1 MAGKPPP
8 KEIPFGEIDNDSS
21 ANFAKF
27 ARQLLYDR
35 SGGYSNNQYYSP
47 YAPDA
52 TKEPVNSLVEYE
64 SPLPED
70 AHKKYGKTKFE
81 TARKDVTTL
90 FLIDSKNRDKLAFP
104 QPTNFTL
111 KPPRV
116 YKNVVSIQVTQ
127 IKLLSSF
134 FYFRVAKGNTFL
146 PLIERGRESI
156 NKFLGFPLTESV
168 EIAEG
173 SYNISDLLSNLQI
186 QMNFTP
192 LFYDYPTGF
201 SGFVNAFTTNGD
213 FSVNFNQPG
222 DTYYDALN
230 NKYITNPTM
239 DQITSYYWGSRY
251 ASLTQYTISQ
261 VKVAYYYPVL
271 YELILDPTDTA
282 VYPYLDLD
290 VPGNLLSEGDTVYTH
305 IVFNSSGLNDPIIL
319 FLVNKNINLLD
330 TYRTSHTFRFSLINQ
345 YRLSYDTNSLRV
357 NILAVS
363 LNTSLVNLINNTNA
377 RNLTTAIQNAGLNLQ
392 QFSNT
397 SNTLNQAKVIFS
409 DMYNFI
415 QNQLTTYFA
424 VGYATYAQEYF
435 LNTGNI
441 LFIQN
446 GLTASGVRTGYTT
459 EYLTSGTVPIT
470 STVVQYSNSP
480 GYWPRFLSTNS
491 INTSGYRYSG
501 GISSEGL
508 NPSTAMIPYSVGL
521 SNFQFGLQT
530 IDSSNYF
537 IQTSRSS
544 RSVDCLINIEP
555 AKYTV
560 FKFRSQTRQ
569 TLEVETLPLPYY
581 YRFSGYNATGSYLGV
596 LDPDN
601 SNVPQKYFSTPYN
614 FLYVSTN
621 FLMDSSNYIYND
633 LSVVPSRPF
642 NTALFSSIQNPLNV
656 QSNYTQ
662 FQFTAPWP
670 PGIVSTGLYV
680 YNTKLAFV
688 SMVADS
694 PTVST
699 NFTTAATGFVYH
711 DRGAF
716 MADLATPYRR
726 KENPLHYVVSTS
738 VTTSESAL
746 TINISTFSGQTY
758 YTIMRSD
765 GLSFGNMQFKPV
777 VYTDTNYKQINT
789 DYVNF
794 SPFGD
799 PGSASNLANLPFVE
813 NYNTDYLRL
822 PSLSSLQG
830 IDPSNPIYAKNTS
843 VQNKPIGY
851 DISGVSND
859 ATDYRGYIE
868 NYPGFIPNSI
878 LRIDPLNTYT
888 FQSITPF
895 NSNDGGYFGPGTEN
909 SILEPVTNTVYNYK
923 GTSTAQIKIVHWYD
937 DYYIPTQDEDAF
949 TTSNTIRR
957 SPYVCS
963 IQEFVRGYPLNASNV
978 IQFGRGINAIGF
990 LPTDGVYQVSSF
1002 TFKSAIYPLGEI
1014 STTVEDPNTLIKH
1027 IGIFSGQSLA
1037 GKAVQISSA
1046 LTVLSFIDSQ
1056 VYGPS
1061 TIVNTPGFGVEL
1073 GTWYRYGYD
1082 PTFASDGGGSIVGYN
1097 QGSNEL
1103 LSYDSMYYAVPFNEY
1118 GQNITY
1124 VNLTGSLVPYPLSQT
1139 VSTSSNYFGATVKNL
1154 IGTVPQQMYIMPST
1168 IANADSNYGPQGLIP
1183 YTQSQYEQSQP
1194 ITTNSFGFRVFQ
1206 PIVLNQYALFPF
1218 RTTFSNSVGNIPTA
1232 NVGLTTFV
1240 SEYLDKMY
1248 LTNSLSNATN
1258 ISNAPLSFQGALY
1271 ASTISTSLALR
1282 GGTVSSMH
1290 YLINTASTSGNYPYS
1305 GLSNFNSTFLFQP
1318 MSGTN
1323 STITSTKLE
1332 LDIRGNPL
1340 TIWMWGGGG
1349 GTWTGGITAPQ
1360 PQAGGAGAYAKIQVN
1375 VQTLYREYGVSTLY
1389 FVVGKGGNR
1398 ANVTFNS
1405 TIGQI
1410 QNYEQMRYGGG
1421 GTSILESS
1429 NGSPVTNNIT
1439 LQGGGFTGVFLDSNI
1454 ATATPLLIVGGG
1466 GAGGGYELGGPGGFG
1481 VDPVVLPVEELRLSK
1496 VELTTFLFPKEPVV
1510 NIYDWNSRFSKRPYF
1525 INNGQDQAFNYGTN
1539 PITVTQSQALA
1550 TSYMYDGIPGT
1561 MKYSFFPYL
1570 GQTIY
1575 TGLNAPFVRIN
1586 APGSP
1591 SSDVPTQIWQFNVQ
1605 FSSNVS
1611 SISKLRVFS
1620 VYPWSANYLH
1630 PMGFVVYNSK
1640 DRSQLLYSNTTTWD
1654 YTGATGT
1661 TLLYNRFYAADP
1673 SQPQVVY
1680 DLPITDII
1688 RNTPNVTSGWVT
1700 CGVNIDQFDTLQYS
1714 LDGSNWTPIRSQTGP
1729 GTPLLST
1736 TSVVYS
1742 GIPTNSPHWYACGL
1756 STIIRSSNGVDWSSS
1771 NITVGT
1777 PSAFTGSL
1785 NSLVVGS
1792 NYMLAAGSNS
1802 ILGNVSTILRTTNG
1816 TSWSYTNGAFPTN
1829 TTRLRYTTPLVWA
1842 MNSNVNPSLKWS
1854 LGGQSWS
1861 NVTASG
1867 LTTGAQDIAYNS
1879 ELLTYVVAMGTGD
1892 APLNTPLIY
1901 GIAASSNVLPIIW
1914 QGVSLDNLSGFN
1926 CRTVCYGNGIF
1937 VAGGITTDSS
1947 SSPVKWSSDG
1957 INWSNTDVIPQT
1969 NTVRYLA
1976 TVYGQS
1982 ADSIHTAGTTLF
1994 NAPSFSWPGN
2004 YDIIINQ
2011 ITFNS
2016 NSGTFVSSGRGTTNK
2031 FWPGIAAN
2039 AQLSI
2044 FTSQNGINWTM
2055 TYDGGYIS
2063 NRDGNSIPNAASFG
2077 ADYGPLTI
2085 VPNLS
2090 SIYVEI
2096 WRNDIGEPIII
2107 GDIEVYKPTIP
2118 LSAQNS
2124 SNTISSIYDSN
2135 LNTYWW
2141 PNEQQV
2147 SSFGI
2152 IDYSMV
2158 LNFST
2163 VQPLVSKLKFYMPL
2177 DSQRQFTALKLYSE
2191 SGGNPIYNNPTI
2203 TALDYDFDPINNLKY
2218 FEAIMIPA
2226 ASNISTLYLNIIK
2239 TTTSSIQ
2246 INEVLAVNDPNKPIV
2261 TYIPNLIT
2269 FAAATEGS
2277 TTTNP
2282 AYPITNMVDGKLETF
2297 WQASGRPNPGSP
2309 ITCTYEFNFT
2319 FNNPVPRINFIQ
2331 LYTGGF
2337 QQGFS
2342 ANGIS
2347 GIVVY
2352 ANSTKQSVLY
2362 SNVLTTQYTSLG
2374 VNQNGYM
2381 FLGFNII
2388 PYENLSNI
2396 YIEFINNTVN
2406 GGVPLQINEIN
2417 FTNIGLVTD
2426 TSTGYTGGT
2435 IASMQRDTVA
2445 AYLFDGGG
2453 GSNGIG
2459 GLGGTY
2465 VPNGINVPTVT
2476 ARNGL
2481 DGLYLKGGSPAS
2493 AGEPTGTSNF
2503 STVKFGAGG
2512 GGGGYYGGGGG
2523 AIASYNRSG
2532 LGIYEGGAGGGGA
2545 GYFLSSPTLVTLL
2558 DYGVATRG
2566 NILTNT
2572 PSNYIPPNLS
2582 LQTALANSNIMRPA
2596 SNAGGYGV
2604 GGLQTT
2610 DNGQGGHGVVLINF
2624 DQIAIVN
2631 PSGKSNA
2638 TPKFVDG
2645 DKLGLFDAPITYSND
2660 NRTLPFSAYKDPI
2673 QYSAFSNYN
2682 WVWFR
2687 SFLLLTGTSLNP
2699 ATMAANSL
2707 TPRKPTTDFVN
2718 MPSVVYFAIQDQFT
2732 NVISYFNGNRGLFN
2746 TIIAGIQIAFEL
2758 HNNFLTNTVY
2768 TDPKYIEFTELYCLL
2783 DYLRQPANLT
2793 NPHVDS
2799 ITSPLSR
2806 VFGGLPRFGYWANP
2820 FLTNVSYIGFDT
2832 GPSLA
2837 PPQTL
2842 SSIAQSSDIVQAFYG
2857 LVLEQSLSSGK
2868 YVVKDLMAYKPS
2880 EQDVSTYGSN
2890 WLKAT
2895 QFTESYLVRAFDAL
2909 YLNSNLSVQ
2918 PYTMGSAIEGIL
2930 PVFNYSVYTSPMTR
2944 SDGTIVNAPIQIIND
2959 FQGQITYLYTYQ
2971 NSNAADYSTIHMS
2984 KILMTSTTIQ
2994 VNQTNI
3000 TSLSNAAS
3008 NIIGTLSYE
3017 NFNNLN
3023 PSTSVQAVTQF
3034 GFNFASNYPL
3044 NPIINFTTGT
3054 SNYYNKYSI
3063 NSQIASSNVGR
3074 AVSDVFGNLYVSDRL
3089 GGSKLYQNVCTIQV
3103 FQQQFSNSP
3112 LKFASP
3118 SYYLSQYNTSEDA
3131 IRSLRETFNTNLA
3144 AAQIEVNSAQNNVNS
3159 AQITLTQAQT
3169 TLTSTSN
3176 ALNAAIATLNLNSG
3190 TYNTL
3195 VAKQNI
3201 EDLLEAIINEAQYNL
3216 SIASLQLAEAEEVVG
3231 NYQADITSAQAGLQE
3246 AIDYGSGQE
3255 TIDFYQELLTQ
3266 AQDNLSDATTARNDL
3281 QADVNRYTNTINTN
3295 EPAYNAAVLET
3306 AAAQAAFDNDTGYQN
3321 ALTAK
3326 DDAQTAYDNALSA
3339 ASSAQG
3345 IYDGFN
3351 STLSTKIA
3359 IRNNVLGTLSGV
3371 EAAVRAIQGP
3381 YYDFFVSKYKN
3392 IWHLQGTQ
3400 NLSTVYGVRLDSP
3413 YDFSIVTNFANQ
3425 IFYPTHKIT
3434 LRQTALGINPIT
3446 NTTDLATYPSYSK
3459 TQMFFYRNFSTL
3471 KRDIDGQFGLEK
3483 SSNFAYS
3490 DTKFSGYF
3498 FNSFIDNINMP
3509 ESTNFNNA
3517 NADTFNY
3524 LAIRAYSPSETFKT
3538 LVRFYLPGRYD
3549 FGYISVKDLSNEVL
3563 TLQGN
3568 SNVNAEYLTVLGLFT
3583 STFATTRTYGGTG
3596 LPGYSGSNITTTGFG
3611 SFLQK
3616 YKGISDIINS
3626 NAPTITSILS
3636 KVLEGQSNLITGDL
3650 QNILPAYVAARERV
3664 TDPLEFKLPFSTIA
3678 QASNRTIE
3686 EYSIG
3691 YNLGFAQ
3698 ADTPFNTIQRAG
3710 SFFKILDDYIYMKMN
3725 DEYNMNRLDISRQED
3740 FSVSHDTQAESR
3752 LYNCKLML
3760 NNFGTY
3766 ATTLVQNPV
3775 MFNPPI
3781 GKLDKLSFSWYDVT
3795 GAIINNSECEWSGA
3809 IQVVESVDL
3818 ATNDSTIPKM

>member
-1 MAGKPPP
+1 
-8 KEIPFGEIDNDSS
+8 
-21 ANFAKF
+21 
-27 ARQLLYDR
+27 
-35 SGGYSNNQYYSP
+35 
-47 YAPDA
+47 
-52 TKEPVNSLVEYE
+52 
-64 SPLPED
+64 
-70 AHKKYGKTKFE
+70 
-81 TARKDVTTL
+81 
-90 FLIDSKNRDKLAFP
+90 
-104 QPTNFTL
+104 
-111 KPPRV
+111 
-116 YKNVVSIQVTQ
+116 
-127 IKLLSSF
+127 
-134 FYFRVAKGNTFL
+134 
-146 PLIERGRESI
+146 
-156 NKFLGFPLTESV
+156 
-168 EIAEG
+168 
-173 SYNISDLLSNLQI
+173 
-186 QMNFTP
+186 
-192 LFYDYPTGF
+192 
-201 SGFVNAFTTNGD
+201 
-213 FSVNFNQPG
+213 
-222 DTYYDALN
+222 
-230 NKYITNPTM
+230 
-239 DQITSYYWGSRY
+239 
-251 ASLTQYTISQ
+251 
-261 VKVAYYYPVL
+261 
-271 YELILDPTDTA
+271 
-282 VYPYLDLD
+282 
-290 VPGNLLSEGDTVYTH
+290 
-305 IVFNSSGLNDPIIL
+305 
-319 FLVNKNINLLD
+319 
-330 TYRTSHTFRFSLINQ
+330 
-345 YRLSYDTNSLRV
+345 
-357 NILAVS
+357 
-363 LNTSLVNLINNTNA
+363 
-377 RNLTTAIQNAGLNLQ
+377 
-392 QFSNT
+392 
-397 SNTLNQAKVIFS
+397 
-409 DMYNFI
+409 
-415 QNQLTTYFA
+415 
-424 VGYATYAQEYF
+424 
-435 LNTGNI
+435 
-441 LFIQN
+441 
-446 GLTASGVRTGYTT
+446 
-459 EYLTSGTVPIT
+459 
-470 STVVQYSNSP
+470 
-480 GYWPRFLSTNS
+480 
-491 INTSGYRYSG
+491 
-501 GISSEGL
+501 
-508 NPSTAMIPYSVGL
+508 
-521 SNFQFGLQT
+521 
-530 IDSSNYF
+530 
-537 IQTSRSS
+537 
-544 RSVDCLINIEP
+544 
-555 AKYTV
+555 
-560 FKFRSQTRQ
+560 
-569 TLEVETLPLPYY
+569 
-581 YRFSGYNATGSYLGV
+581 
-596 LDPDN
+596 
-601 SNVPQKYFSTPYN
+601 
-614 FLYVSTN
+614 
-621 FLMDSSNYIYND
+621 
-633 LSVVPSRPF
+633 
-642 NTALFSSIQNPLNV
+642 
-656 QSNYTQ
+656 
-662 FQFTAPWP
+662 
-670 PGIVSTGLYV
+670 
-680 YNTKLAFV
+680 
-688 SMVADS
+688 MVADS
-694 PTVST
+694 PTLST
-699 NFTTAATGFVYH
+699 NFTTAATGFIYH

-738 VTTSESAL
+738 VTTNESAL

-758 YTIMRSD
+758 YTIMRTD

-799 PGSASNLANLPFVE
+799 PGAASNLANLPFVE

-822 PSLSSLQG
+822 PSLSSLRG

-851 DISGVSND
+851 DISGISND

-868 NYPGFIPNSI
+868 NYPGFVPNSI

-909 SILEPVTNTVYNYK
+909 SILEPITNTVYNYK

-1046 LTVLSFIDSQ
+1046 LTVLSFIDSE

-1061 TIVNTPGFGVEL
+1061 TIANTPGFGVEL
-1073 GTWYRYGYD
+1073 GTWYRYGYN

-1154 IGTVPQQMYIMPST
+1154 IGTAPQQMYIMPST

-1194 ITTNSFGFRVFQ
+1194 IMTNSFGFRVFQ
-1206 PIVLNQYALFPF
+1206 PIVLNQYAMFPF
-1218 RTTFSNSVGNIPTA
+1218 RTTFSNSLGNIATA

-1240 SEYLDKMY
+1240 SEYSDKMY

-1290 YLINTASTSGNYPYS
+1290 YLFKTASTSGNYPYS

-1323 STITSTKLE
+1323 STITTTKLE
-1332 LDIRGNPL
+1332 LDIRGNPA

-1360 PQAGGAGAYAKIQVN
+1360 PQAGGAGAYAKIQLN

-1398 ANVTFNS
+1398 ANFTFNS
-1405 TIGQI
+1405 NTGQI

-1429 NGSPVTNNIT
+1429 NGSPATNNIT
-1439 LQGGGFTGVFLDSNI
+1439 LQGGGFTGIFLDSNV

-1481 VDPVVLPVEELRLSK
+1481 IEPVVLPVEELRLSK

-1510 NIYDWNSRFSKRPYF
+1510 NIYDWNSRFSVRPD
-1525 INNGQDQAFNYGTN
+1525 GQDIAFDFRTN
-1539 PITVTQSQALA
+1539 PRTATVNQALA
-1550 TSYMYDGIPGT
+1550 TSYMYDEIPAT
-1561 MKYSFFPYL
+1561 MKHSKFPYL
-1570 GQTIY
+1570 GNTFFTGLDAPFTVLQTI
-1575 TGLNAPFVRIN
+1575 
-1586 APGSP
+1586 PGSP
-1591 SSDVPTQIWQFNVQ
+1591 SFNVPASVWQFNVQ

-1611 SISKLRVFS
+1611 SISKLRIFS
-1620 VYPWSANYLH
+1620 VFVWGANVFH
-1630 PMGFVVYNSK
+1630 PMGFVVYNNK
-1640 DRSQLLYSNTTTWD
+1640 DRSQVLYSNTTTWD

-1661 TLLYNRFYAADP
+1661 TLLFNGFNASDP
-1673 SQPQVVY
+1673 GQPQVVY
-1680 DLPITDII
+1680 DLPITETI
-1688 RNTPNVTSGWVT
+1688 RNTPNVTTGWVT

-1714 LDGSNWTPIRSQTGP
+1714 FDGSNWAPIRSQTGP
-1729 GTPLLST
+1729 GTPLLLT

-1742 GIPTNSPHWYACGL
+1742 GIPANSPHWYACGL

-1777 PSAFTGSL
+1777 PTAFTGSL

-1802 ILGNVSTILRTTNG
+1802 IINSVSTILRTTDG
-1816 TSWSYTNGAFPTN
+1816 TSWSYTNGAFSTN
-1829 TTRLRYTTPLVWA
+1829 TTRLRYTTPIVWA

-1861 NVTASG
+1861 NVTTSG

-1879 ELLTYVVAMGTGD
+1879 ELFTYVVAMGTG
-1892 APLNTPLIY
+1892 ATPLNTPMVY
-1901 GIAASSNVLPIIW
+1901 GIAASSNVLPTTW
-1914 QGVSLDNLSGFN
+1914 QAVSLNNLSGFD

-1937 VAGGITTDSS
+1937 VAGGITTDSNA
-1947 SSPVKWSSDG
+1947 SPVKCSSDG

-1976 TVYGQS
+1976 TVGYGPQWTPD
-1982 ADSIHTAGTTLF
+1982 AIHKAGTTKF
-1994 NAPSFSWPGN
+1994 DGPNIYWAGD

-2016 NSGTFVSSGRGTTNK
+2016 NSGTFVSSGRGTSNK
-2031 FWPGIAAN
+2031 FWGGIAAN

-2055 TYDGGYIS
+2055 TYDGGYINS
-2063 NRDGNSIPNAASFG
+2063 RNGNGTPFAASFG

-2096 WRNDIGEPIII
+2096 WRMDNPDPVFI
-2107 GDIEVYKPTIP
+2107 GDIEVYKPALP
-2118 LSAQNS
+2118 LDAQNS

-2147 SSFGI
+2147 STFSI

-2163 VQPLVSKLKFYMPL
+2163 VQPLVSKLKFYTPL
-2177 DSQRQFTALKLYSE
+2177 DTKRQFTALKFSTE
-2191 SGGNPIYNNPTI
+2191 SGANPIYNNPTI
-2203 TALDYDFDPINNLKY
+2203 TSVDYDYDPKYNLNY
-2218 FEAIMIPA
+2218 FEAILIPA
-2226 ASNISTLYLNIIK
+2226 ASNISTLYLDIIK

-2261 TYIPNLIT
+2261 TYIPSLIT
-2269 FAAATEGS
+2269 FAAATNGS

-2282 AYPITNMVDGKLETF
+2282 AYPITNMVDGNLQTY
-2297 WQASGRPNPGSP
+2297 WSPTPRPNPGAP
-2309 ITCTYEFNFT
+2309 IRCTYELNYT
-2319 FNNPVPRINFIQ
+2319 FSNPVPRINFIQ
-2331 LYTGGF
+2331 LYTGVF
-2337 QQGFS
+2337 SQGFS

-2352 ANSTKQSVLY
+2352 ANSSKQSVLY
-2362 SNVLTTQYTSLG
+2362 SNVQTTLYTSLG
-2374 VNQNGYM
+2374 VNQKGYM
-2381 FLGFNII
+2381 YVGFNII
-2388 PYENLSNI
+2388 PYENVSNI

-2406 GGVPLQINEIN
+2406 SGVPLQINEIN
-2417 FTNIGLVTD
+2417 FTNIGIVTD
-2426 TSTGYTGGT
+2426 TSAGYTGGT
-2435 IASMQRDTVA
+2435 VTTMQRDTVA

-2465 VPNGINVPTVT
+2465 IPDASNIPSVT

-2493 AGEPTGTSNF
+2493 AGETGATSY
-2503 STVKFGAGG
+2503 TGVRFGAGG

-2523 AIASYNRSG
+2523 AIASYNLSG
-2532 LGIYEGGAGGGGA
+2532 QSVFEGGAGGGGA

-2558 DYGVATRG
+2558 DYGVANRG

-2572 PSNYIPPNLS
+2572 PSNYIPPSLS
-2582 LQTALANSNIMRPA
+2582 LQTALTNSNIMTAA
-2596 SNAGGYGV
+2596 SNTGGYGV
-2604 GGLQTT
+2604 GGLQGT
-2610 DNGQGGHGVVLINF
+2610 DSGEGGHGVVLVNF

-2660 NRTLPFSAYKDPI
+2660 VRTLPFSAYKDPI

-2687 SFLLLTGTSLNP
+2687 SYLLLTGTSLNP
-2699 ATMAANSL
+2699 TTMQASSQVAK
-2707 TPRKPTTDFVN
+2707 KPTTDFVN

-2732 NVISYFNGNRGLFN
+2732 NVISYFGGNTSLAN

-2758 HNNFLTNTVY
+2758 HNNFLTNTAY
-2768 TDPKYIEFTELYCLL
+2768 TDSKYIEFTELYCLL

-2842 SSIAQSSDIVQAFYG
+2842 SSITRSTDIVEAFYG
-2857 LVLEQSLSSGK
+2857 LVLEQSLSTGK
-2868 YVVKDLMAYKPS
+2868 YVVKDLMAYKPTQADAS
-2880 EQDVSTYGSN
+2880 NYGSN

-2895 QFTESYLVRAFDAL
+2895 QFPESYFVREFEAL

-2918 PYTMGSAIEGIL
+2918 PYTMGSAIEGKTDL
-2930 PVFNYSVYTSPMTR
+2930 FNYKVFTSPV
-2944 SDGTIVNAPIQIIND
+2944 TINGATVNAPIQMIND
-2959 FQGQITYLYTYQ
+2959 FQGQLVYLYTYQ
-2971 NSNAADYSTIHMS
+2971 NSNIANISTIHMT
-2984 KILMTSTTIQ
+2984 KISMTSTMVQ

-3008 NIIGTLSYE
+3008 NIIGTVTYE
-3017 NFNNLN
+3017 NFNATN
-3023 PSTSVQAVTQF
+3023 PSTSVMAVTQF
-3034 GFNFASNYPL
+3034 GFNLSSSNPFNPVL
-3044 NPIINFTTGT
+3044 NYTVGSN
-3054 SNYYNKYSI
+3054 NYYNNYSP
-3063 NSQIASSNVGR
+3063 NSPLKASNVGKTLT
-3074 AVSDVFGNLYVSDRL
+3074 DVYGYLYAADRL
-3089 GGSKLYQNVCTIQV
+3089 GGSGMYENICTIQI
-3103 FQQQFSNSP
+3103 FQQPFSNSP

-3118 SYYLSQYNTSEDA
+3118 SHILSQYNSG
-3131 IRSLRETFNTNLA
+3131 I
-3144 AAQIEVNSAQNNVNS
+3144 QNP
-3159 AQITLTQAQT
+3159 
-3169 TLTSTSN
+3169 
-3176 ALNAAIATLNLNSG
+3176 
-3190 TYNTL
+3190 
-3195 VAKQNI
+3195 
-3201 EDLLEAIINEAQYNL
+3201 
-3216 SIASLQLAEAEEVVG
+3216 
-3231 NYQADITSAQAGLQE
+3231 
-3246 AIDYGSGQE
+3246 
-3255 TIDFYQELLTQ
+3255 F
-3266 AQDNLSDATTARNDL
+3266 
-3281 QADVNRYTNTINTN
+3281 
-3295 EPAYNAAVLET
+3295 
-3306 AAAQAAFDNDTGYQN
+3306 
-3321 ALTAK
+3321 
-3326 DDAQTAYDNALSA
+3326 
-3339 ASSAQG
+3339 
-3345 IYDGFN
+3345 
-3351 STLSTKIA
+3351 
-3359 IRNNVLGTLSGV
+3359 
-3371 EAAVRAIQGP
+3371 
-3381 YYDFFVSKYKN
+3381 YDFFVSRYTN
-3392 IWHLQGTQ
+3392 MWHLQGTQ
-3400 NLSTVYGVRLDSP
+3400 NLSTIYGVRLTSP

-3446 NTTDLATYPSYSK
+3446 NTTDLATYPSYSR

-3517 NADTFNY
+3517 NADSFNY

-3549 FGYISVKDLSNEVL
+3549 FGYISIKDLSNEVL

-3568 SNVNAEYLTVLGLFT
+3568 SNVNAEYLTVLGIFT

-3650 QNILPAYVAARERV
+3650 RNILPAYVAARERV

-3809 IQVVESVDL
+3809 IQVVESMDL

>member
-1 MAGKPPP
+1 MAGKTPP

-81 TARKDVTTL
+81 TARKEVTTL
-90 FLIDSKNRDKLAFP
+90 FLIDSKNRDKTAFP
-104 QPTNFTL
+104 QPTSFTL

-156 NKFLGFPLTESV
+156 NSFLGFPLTESID
-168 EIAEG
+168 IAEG

-192 LFYDYPTGF
+192 LFYDYPSGF

-377 RNLTTAIQNAGLNLQ
+377 RNLTTAIQNAGLNLV

-435 LNTGNI
+435 LNMDNI

-470 STVVQYSNSP
+470 STLVQYSNSP

-501 GISSEGL
+501 GISSDGL
-508 NPSTAMIPYSVGL
+508 NPSTSMIPYSVGL

-581 YRFSGYNATGSYLGV
+581 YRFSGYNVAGSYLGV

-642 NTALFSSIQNPLNV
+642 DTALFSSIQNPLNV

-711 DRGAF
+711 DRGGF

-799 PGSASNLANLPFVE
+799 PSAASNLANLPFVE

-868 NYPGFIPNSI
+868 NYPGFVPNSI

-909 SILEPVTNTVYNYK
+909 SILEPITNTVYNYK
-923 GTSTAQIKIVHWYD
+923 GASTAQIKIVHWYD

-1002 TFKSAIYPLGEI
+1002 TFKSAIYPIGEI
-1014 STTVEDPNTLIKH
+1014 STTVEDPNTLIKY

-1046 LTVLSFIDSQ
+1046 LTVLSFIDSE

-1082 PTFASDGGGSIVGYN
+1082 PRFASDDTGSIVGYN

-1103 LSYDSMYYAVPFNEY
+1103 LSYDSMYYAVPFNEF

-1139 VSTSSNYFGATVKNL
+1139 VSTSSNYFGATVKSL
-1154 IGTVPQQMYIMPST
+1154 LGTVPQQMYIMPST

-1194 ITTNSFGFRVFQ
+1194 IMTNSFGFRVFQ
-1206 PIVLNQYALFPF
+1206 PLVLNQYAMFPF
-1218 RTTFSNSVGNIPTA
+1218 RTTFSNSVGNISTGY
-1232 NVGLTTFV
+1232 VGLTSFV
-1240 SEYLDKMY
+1240 SEYSDKMY
-1248 LTNSLSNATN
+1248 LTNSLSNAAN

-1290 YLINTASTSGNYPYS
+1290 YLFNTASTSGNYPYS

-1318 MSGTN
+1318 MTGNN
-1323 STITSTKLE
+1323 STITTTKLE
-1332 LDIRGNPL
+1332 LDIRGNPA

-1349 GTWTGGITAPQ
+1349 GTWTGGISATE
-1360 PQAGGAGAYAKIQVN
+1360 PQAGGAGAYAKIQLN

-1398 ANVTFNS
+1398 ANFTFVS

-1439 LQGGGFTGVFLDSNI
+1439 LQGGGFTGIFLDSNV

-1466 GAGGGYELGGPGGFG
+1466 GAGGGYEMGGPGGFG
-1481 VDPVVLPVEELRLSK
+1481 IVPIPFPVEEIRFSDVK
-1496 VELTTFLFPKEPVV
+1496 LTTFLYPKAQIVS
-1510 NIYDWNSRFSKRPYF
+1510 IFDWGTRFTTRTV
-1525 INNGQDQAFNYGTN
+1525 QDQALDYRVSPYPLITN
-1539 PITVTQSQALA
+1539 NPTLGN
-1550 TSYMYDGIPGT
+1550 SYMYDGIPGT
-1561 MKYSFFPYL
+1561 FNCVYNPFQWSQAFTLLNGKTLLFNNAGNSLKFPA
-1570 GQTIY
+1570 
-1575 TGLNAPFVRIN
+1575 N
-1586 APGSP
+1586 
-1591 SSDVPTQIWQFNVQ
+1591 IWQYNVQ
-1605 FSSNVS
+1605 LSSNIS
-1611 SISKLRVFS
+1611 SISKVRITSYTPNDFS
-1620 VYPWSANYLH
+1620 SGIPL
-1630 PMGFVVYNSK
+1630 GFVIYSSK
-1640 DRSQLLYSNTTTWD
+1640 DRNQLLYSNVTKWD
-1654 YTGATGT
+1654 ATGATQV
-1661 TLLYNRFYAADP
+1661 TLLNNSFNAGNP
-1673 SQPQVVY
+1673 SELQIAY

-1688 RNTPNVTSGWVT
+1688 GNTPNVTNGWVA
-1700 CGVNIDQFDTLQYS
+1700 CGINIDQFDTLQYS
-1714 LDGSNWTPIRSQTGP
+1714 LDRSNWVPIRSQTGP

-1742 GIPTNSPHWYACGL
+1742 GIPANSPHWYACGL

-1777 PSAFTGSL
+1777 PTAFTGLL
-1785 NSLVVGS
+1785 NSLVVAS

-1802 ILGNVSTILRTTNG
+1802 IVDNVSTILRTTNG
-1816 TSWSYTNGAFPTN
+1816 TSWSYTTGAFPTN
-1829 TTRLRYTTPLVWA
+1829 TMRLRHTTPIVWA
-1842 MNSNVNPSLKWS
+1842 MNSNANPSLKWS

-1861 NVTASG
+1861 NASVSGGG
-1867 LTTGAQDIAYNS
+1867 LTTGAQDIAFNS
-1879 ELLTYVVAMGTGD
+1879 DIFTYVVAMGTG
-1892 APLNTPLIY
+1892 AVPLNTPIIY
-1901 GIAASSNVLPIIW
+1901 GIAASSNVLPDTW
-1914 QGVSLDNLSGFN
+1914 QAVSLDNLSAFD

-1937 VAGGITTDSS
+1937 VAGGITTDSN
-1947 SSPVKWSSDG
+1947 SSPVKWSYDG

-1969 NTVRYLA
+1969 DTLNTMAAL
-1976 TVYGQS
+1976 YGVTPNS
-1982 ADSIHTAGTTLF
+1982 MHRAGTTLF
-1994 NAPSFSWPGN
+1994 TGTNVFWPGN

-2016 NSGTFVSSGRGTTNK
+2016 NSGTFVSSGRGTSWR
-2031 FWPGIAAN
+2031 FDPGVSAN
-2039 AQLSI
+2039 SQLSI
-2044 FTSQNGINWTM
+2044 FTSQNGINWAM
-2055 TYDGGYIS
+2055 TFDGGYTNNRNGNGTS
-2063 NRDGNSIPNAASFG
+2063 NITNTPYAASLG
-2077 ADYGPLTI
+2077 ADFGPLTI

-2090 SIYVEI
+2090 TIYLEI
-2096 WRNDIGEPIII
+2096 WKNAFAGTGTFISE
-2107 GDIEVYKPTIP
+2107 IEVYNAAIP
-2118 LSAQNS
+2118 LNAQTT

-2135 LNTYWW
+2135 LNTLWR

-2152 IDYSMV
+2152 TDYSMV

-2163 VQPLVSKLKFYMPL
+2163 IQPLVSKLRFYTPL
-2177 DSQRQFTALKLYSE
+2177 NQQTQFTSMTLFYDPNN
-2191 SGGNPIYNNPTI
+2191 NPIYNNPRI
-2203 TALDYDFDPINNLKY
+2203 TAPDYNFDPKYNLSY
-2218 FEAIMIPA
+2218 FDAIIIPA
-2226 ASNISTLYLNIIK
+2226 ASNISTLYLNLVK

-2246 INEVLAVNDPNKPIV
+2246 VNEVIAMNDPNEPIIKY
-2261 TYIPNLIT
+2261 TPNLVT
-2269 FAAATEGS
+2269 FVAATGGDTGS
-2277 TTTNP
+2277 APGFPLTN
-2282 AYPITNMVDGKLETF
+2282 IVDGILETYWSATPRF
-2297 WQASGRPNPGSP
+2297 AGS
-2309 ITCTYEFNFT
+2309 CTYDINFSFST
-2319 FNNPVPRINFIQ
+2319 PAERINYMQIYVGPFAVGYSK
-2331 LYTGGF
+2331 L
-2337 QQGFS
+2337 
-2342 ANGIS
+2342 GIS
-2347 GIVVY
+2347 GIIVY
-2352 ANSTKQSVLY
+2352 SDSSKEDVLY
-2362 SNVLTTQYTSLG
+2362 SNVLTTTGKSLG
-2374 VNQNGYM
+2374 ENQNGYM

-2388 PYENLSNI
+2388 PYENVSNI
-2396 YIEFINNTVN
+2396 YIQFINNTVTFS
-2406 GGVPLQINEIN
+2406 GGRGFPLQINEVL
-2417 FTNIGLVTD
+2417 FFNIGRITD
-2426 TSTGYTGGT
+2426 TPAGYTGGT

-2465 VPNGINVPTVT
+2465 IPNGLNTPTVT

-2493 AGEPTGTSNF
+2493 AGEPTGTNHF
-2503 STVKFGAGG
+2503 STVRFGAGG

-2532 LGIYEGGAGGGGA
+2532 LGLFEGGAGGGGA

-2572 PSNYIPPNLS
+2572 PSNYIPPSLS
-2582 LQTALANSNIMRPA
+2582 LQTALTNSNIMTAA

-2604 GGLQTT
+2604 GGQQTA
-2610 DNGQGGHGVVLINF
+2610 DNGQGGHGVILVNF

-2631 PSGKSNA
+2631 PVGKSNA

-2645 DKLGLFDAPITYSND
+2645 DKLALFEAPITYSND

-2699 ATMAANSL
+2699 RTMTANSL
-2707 TPRKPTTDFVN
+2707 TPRKPTADFVN
-2718 MPSVVYFAIQDQFT
+2718 MPSVVYFAIQDQFS
-2732 NVISYFNGNRGLFN
+2732 NVISYFNANTSLSN

-2768 TDPKYIEFTELYCLL
+2768 TDSKYIEFTELYCLL
-2783 DYLRQPANLT
+2783 DYLRQPANLS
-2793 NPHVDS
+2793 NHHVDS

-2842 SSIAQSSDIVQAFYG
+2842 SSITQSTDIVQAFYG

-2868 YVVKDLMAYKPS
+2868 YVVKDLMAYKPTQADAS
-2880 EQDVSTYGSN
+2880 NYGSN

-2895 QFTESYLVRAFDAL
+2895 QFTESYLVRPFDAV

-2930 PVFNYSVYTSPMTR
+2930 PVFNYKVYTSPMTR
-2944 SDGTIVNAPIQIIND
+2944 SDGVVVDAPIQIIND

-2971 NSNAADYSTIHMS
+2971 NFNAADYSTIHMS
-2984 KILMTSTTIQ
+2984 RLLMTSTTIQ

-3023 PSTSVQAVTQF
+3023 PSTSVSAVTQF

-3074 AVSDVFGNLYVSDRL
+3074 TLSDVFGNLYVSDRL

-3118 SYYLSQYNTSEDA
+3118 SYYLSQYIPNE
-3131 IRSLRETFNTNLA
+3131 
-3144 AAQIEVNSAQNNVNS
+3144 
-3159 AQITLTQAQT
+3159 
-3169 TLTSTSN
+3169 
-3176 ALNAAIATLNLNSG
+3176 
-3190 TYNTL
+3190 
-3195 VAKQNI
+3195 QNI
-3201 EDLLEAIINEAQYNL
+3201 ETKASILNTEYANLLELQTLL
-3216 SIASLQLAEAEEVVG
+3216 SV
-3231 NYQADITSAQAGLQE
+3231 AQANVDAATVVLIQSSNINVN
-3246 AIDYGSGQE
+3246 AIS
-3255 TIDFYQELLTQ
+3255 
-3266 AQDNLSDATTARNDL
+3266 
-3281 QADVNRYTNTINTN
+3281 
-3295 EPAYNAAVLET
+3295 
-3306 AAAQAAFDNDTGYQN
+3306 
-3321 ALTAK
+3321 
-3326 DDAQTAYDNALSA
+3326 ALSA
-3339 ASSAQG
+3339 EDNNIRLAISNTIQPYYLPEEAL
-3345 IYDGFN
+3345 
-3351 STLSTKIA
+3351 TLSDDFSFFLTYDTGIGG
-3359 IRNNVLGTLSGV
+3359 LGIISDSNSPYYPSYYYYYGEFLTALSGV
-3371 EAAVRAIQGP
+3371 ITFININNYADPPIADPTGYALSLYNNYVTACNAYINDKTILEGYMEDVYNINVNILEQTYVVNAARSSYISAVTAAQGL
-3381 YYDFFVSKYKN
+3381 YYDFFVSRYTN
-3392 IWHLQGTQ
+3392 IWHLQGTS
-3400 NLSTVYGVRLDSP
+3400 NLSTIYGVRLTSP
-3413 YDFSIVTNFANQ
+3413 YDFSITTNFANQ

-3498 FNSFIDNINMP
+3498 FNSFIQNINMP

-3517 NADTFNY
+3517 NADSFNY

-3549 FGYISVKDLSNEVL
+3549 FGYISIKDLSNEVV

-3568 SNVNAEYLTVLGLFT
+3568 SNVNAEYLTVLGIFT

-3775 MFNPPI
+3775 LFNPPI

-3795 GAIINNSECEWSGA
+3795 GAIINNTECEWSGA

>member
-1 MAGKPPP
+1 MDGKTPP

-47 YAPDA
+47 YAAGD
-52 TKEPVNSLVEYE
+52 TREPVNSLVEYE

-81 TARKDVTTL
+81 TARKEVTTL
-90 FLIDSKNRDKLAFP
+90 FLIDSKNRDKSAFP

-134 FYFRVAKGNTFL
+134 FYFRAAKGNTFL
-146 PLIERGRESI
+146 PVIERGRESI
-156 NKFLGFPLTESV
+156 NKFLGFPLTESI

-173 SYNISDLLSNLQI
+173 SYNISELLSNLQT

-271 YELILDPTDTA
+271 YELVLDPTDTA

-319 FLVNKNINLLD
+319 FLVNKNINILD

-363 LNTSLVNLINNTNA
+363 LNTSLVNLINNTNT

-435 LNTGNI
+435 LNTNNI
-441 LFIQN
+441 IFIQN

-501 GISSEGL
+501 GISSDGL

-569 TLEVETLPLPYY
+569 TLEVETLPMPYY
-581 YRFSGYNATGSYLGV
+581 YRFSGYNAAGSYLGV

-614 FLYVSTN
+614 FLYISTN

-694 PTVST
+694 PTIST

-738 VTTSESAL
+738 VATSESAL

-758 YTIMRSD
+758 YTIMRTD

-777 VYTDTNYKQINT
+777 VYTDTKYVQINT

-799 PGSASNLANLPFVE
+799 PSAASNLANLPFVE

-822 PSLSSLQG
+822 PSLSTLQG

-868 NYPGFIPNSI
+868 NYPGFVPNSI

-923 GTSTAQIKIVHWYD
+923 GASTAQIKIVHWYD

-1061 TIVNTPGFGVEL
+1061 TIANTPGFGVEL
-1073 GTWYRYGYD
+1073 GTWYRYGYN
-1082 PTFASDGGGSIVGYN
+1082 PTFASDGGGSIIGYN

-1154 IGTVPQQMYIMPST
+1154 IGTAPQQMYIMPST

-1194 ITTNSFGFRVFQ
+1194 IMTNSFGFRVFQ
-1206 PIVLNQYALFPF
+1206 PIVLNQYAMFPF
-1218 RTTFSNSVGNIPTA
+1218 RTTFSNSVGNIATA

-1240 SEYLDKMY
+1240 SEYSDKMY

-1290 YLINTASTSGNYPYS
+1290 YLFKTASTSGNYPYS

-1323 STITSTKLE
+1323 STITTTKLE
-1332 LDIRGNPL
+1332 FDIRGNPA

-1360 PQAGGAGAYAKIQVN
+1360 PQAGGAGAYAKIQLN

-1398 ANVTFNS
+1398 ANFTFNS
-1405 TIGQI
+1405 NTGQI

-1429 NGSPVTNNIT
+1429 NGSPATNNIT
-1439 LQGGGFTGVFLDSNI
+1439 LQGGGFTGIFLDSNV

-1481 VDPVVLPVEELRLSK
+1481 IEPVVLPVEELRLSK
-1496 VELTTFLFPKEPVV
+1496 VELTTFLFPKEPVI
-1510 NIYDWNSRFSKRPYF
+1510 NIYDWNSRFSVRPD
-1525 INNGQDQAFNYGTN
+1525 GQDLAFDFRTN
-1539 PITVTQSQALA
+1539 PRTATVNQALA
-1550 TSYMYDGIPGT
+1550 TSYMYDEIPAT
-1561 MKYSFFPYL
+1561 MKHSKFPYL
-1570 GQTIY
+1570 GNTFFTGLDAPFTVLQTI
-1575 TGLNAPFVRIN
+1575 
-1586 APGSP
+1586 PGSP
-1591 SSDVPTQIWQFNVQ
+1591 SFNVPASVWQFNVQ

-1611 SISKLRVFS
+1611 SISKLRIFS
-1620 VYPWSANYLH
+1620 VFVWGANLFH

-1640 DRSQLLYSNTTTWD
+1640 DRSQVLYSNTTTWD

-1661 TLLYNRFYAADP
+1661 TLLFNGFNASDP
-1673 SQPQVVY
+1673 GQPQVVY
-1680 DLPITDII
+1680 DLPITETI
-1688 RNTPNVTSGWVT
+1688 RNTPNVTTGWVT

-1714 LDGSNWTPIRSQTGP
+1714 FDGSNWAPIRSQTGP

-1742 GIPTNSPHWYACGL
+1742 GIPANSPHWYACGL

-1771 NITVGT
+1771 NISVGT
-1777 PSAFTGSL
+1777 PTAFTGLL

-1792 NYMLAAGSNS
+1792 NYILAAGSNS
-1802 ILGNVSTILRTTNG
+1802 IVGNVSTILRTTNG
-1816 TSWSYTNGAFPTN
+1816 TSWSYTNGAFSTN
-1829 TTRLRYTTPLVWA
+1829 TTRLRYTTPIVWA

-1861 NVTASG
+1861 NVTTSG

-1879 ELLTYVVAMGTGD
+1879 ELFTYVVAMGTG
-1892 APLNTPLIY
+1892 ATPLNTPMVY
-1901 GIAASSNVLPIIW
+1901 GIAASSNVLPTTW
-1914 QGVSLDNLSGFN
+1914 QAVSLNNLSGFD

-1937 VAGGITTDSS
+1937 VAGGITTDSNA
-1947 SSPVKWSSDG
+1947 SPVKCSSDG

-1976 TVYGQS
+1976 TVGYGPQWTPD
-1982 ADSIHTAGTTLF
+1982 AIHKAGTTKF
-1994 NAPSFSWPGN
+1994 DGPNIYWAGD

-2016 NSGTFVSSGRGTTNK
+2016 NSGTFVSSGRGTSNK
-2031 FWPGIAAN
+2031 FWGGIAAN

-2055 TYDGGYIS
+2055 TYDGGYINS
-2063 NRDGNSIPNAASFG
+2063 RNGNGTPFAASFG

-2096 WRNDIGEPIII
+2096 WRMDNPDPVFI
-2107 GDIEVYKPTIP
+2107 GDIEVYKPALP
-2118 LSAQNS
+2118 LDAQNS

-2147 SSFGI
+2147 STFGI

-2163 VQPLVSKLKFYMPL
+2163 VQPLVSKLKFYTPL
-2177 DSQRQFTALKLYSE
+2177 DTKRQFTALKFSTE
-2191 SGGNPIYNNPTI
+2191 SGANPIYNNPTI
-2203 TALDYDFDPINNLKY
+2203 TSVDYDYDPKYNLNY
-2218 FEAIMIPA
+2218 FEAILIPA
-2226 ASNISTLYLNIIK
+2226 ASNISTLYLDIIK

-2261 TYIPNLIT
+2261 TYIPSLIT
-2269 FAAATEGS
+2269 FAAATNGS

-2282 AYPITNMVDGKLETF
+2282 AYPITNMVDGNLQTY
-2297 WQASGRPNPGSP
+2297 WSPTPRPNPGAP
-2309 ITCTYEFNFT
+2309 IRCTYELNYT
-2319 FNNPVPRINFIQ
+2319 FSNPVPRINFIQ
-2331 LYTGGF
+2331 LYTGVF
-2337 QQGFS
+2337 SQGFS

-2352 ANSTKQSVLY
+2352 ANSSKQSVLY
-2362 SNVLTTQYTSLG
+2362 SNVQTTQYTSLG
-2374 VNQNGYM
+2374 VNQKGYM
-2381 FLGFNII
+2381 YIGFNII
-2388 PYENLSNI
+2388 PYENVSNI

-2406 GGVPLQINEIN
+2406 GGYPVQINEIN
-2417 FTNIGLVTD
+2417 FTNIGIVTD
-2426 TSTGYTGGT
+2426 TSAGYTGGT
-2435 IASMQRDTVA
+2435 VTTMQRDTVA

-2465 VPNGINVPTVT
+2465 IPDASNIPSVT

-2493 AGEPTGTSNF
+2493 AGETGATSY
-2503 STVKFGAGG
+2503 TGVRFGAGG

-2523 AIASYNRSG
+2523 AIASYNLSG
-2532 LGIYEGGAGGGGA
+2532 QSVFEGGAGGGGA

-2558 DYGVATRG
+2558 DYGVANRG

-2572 PSNYIPPNLS
+2572 PSNYIPPSLS
-2582 LQTALANSNIMRPA
+2582 LQTALTNSNIMTAA
-2596 SNAGGYGV
+2596 SNTGGYGV
-2604 GGLQTT
+2604 GGLQAT
-2610 DNGQGGHGVVLINF
+2610 DSGQGGHGVILVNF

-2660 NRTLPFSAYKDPI
+2660 VRTLPFSAYKDPI

-2687 SFLLLTGTSLNP
+2687 SYLLLTGTSLNP
-2699 ATMAANSL
+2699 TTMAANSL
-2707 TPRKPTTDFVN
+2707 TPIKPTTDFVN

-2732 NVISYFNGNRGLFN
+2732 NVISYFGGNTSMAN

-2768 TDPKYIEFTELYCLL
+2768 TDSKYIEFTELYCLL
-2783 DYLRQPANLT
+2783 DYLRQLANLT

-2842 SSIAQSSDIVQAFYG
+2842 SSITRSTDIVEAFYG
-2857 LVLEQSLSSGK
+2857 LVLEQSLSTGK
-2868 YVVKDLMAYKPS
+2868 YVVKDLMAYKPT
-2880 EQDVSTYGSN
+2880 QADALNYGSN

-2895 QFTESYLVRAFDAL
+2895 QFPESYFVRQFEAL

-2918 PYTMGSAIEGIL
+2918 PYTMGSAIEGKTDL
-2930 PVFNYSVYTSPMTR
+2930 FNYKVFTSPV
-2944 SDGTIVNAPIQIIND
+2944 TINGATVNAPIQMIND
-2959 FQGQITYLYTYQ
+2959 FQGQLIYLYTYQ
-2971 NSNAADYSTIHMS
+2971 NSNIANISTIHMT
-2984 KILMTSTTIQ
+2984 KISMTSTMVQ

-3008 NIIGTLSYE
+3008 NIIGTVTYE
-3017 NFNNLN
+3017 NFNAAN
-3023 PSTSVQAVTQF
+3023 PSTSVMAVTQF
-3034 GFNFASNYPL
+3034 GFNLSSSNPFNPVL
-3044 NPIINFTTGT
+3044 NYTVGSN
-3054 SNYYNKYSI
+3054 NYYNNYSP
-3063 NSQIASSNVGR
+3063 NSPLKASNVGKTLT
-3074 AVSDVFGNLYVSDRL
+3074 DVYGYLYAADRL
-3089 GGSKLYQNVCTIQV
+3089 GGSGMYENICTIQI
-3103 FQQQFSNSP
+3103 FQQPFSNSP

-3118 SYYLSQYNTSEDA
+3118 SHILSQYNSG
-3131 IRSLRETFNTNLA
+3131 I
-3144 AAQIEVNSAQNNVNS
+3144 QNP
-3159 AQITLTQAQT
+3159 
-3169 TLTSTSN
+3169 
-3176 ALNAAIATLNLNSG
+3176 
-3190 TYNTL
+3190 
-3195 VAKQNI
+3195 
-3201 EDLLEAIINEAQYNL
+3201 
-3216 SIASLQLAEAEEVVG
+3216 
-3231 NYQADITSAQAGLQE
+3231 
-3246 AIDYGSGQE
+3246 
-3255 TIDFYQELLTQ
+3255 F
-3266 AQDNLSDATTARNDL
+3266 
-3281 QADVNRYTNTINTN
+3281 
-3295 EPAYNAAVLET
+3295 
-3306 AAAQAAFDNDTGYQN
+3306 
-3321 ALTAK
+3321 
-3326 DDAQTAYDNALSA
+3326 
-3339 ASSAQG
+3339 
-3345 IYDGFN
+3345 
-3351 STLSTKIA
+3351 
-3359 IRNNVLGTLSGV
+3359 
-3371 EAAVRAIQGP
+3371 
-3381 YYDFFVSKYKN
+3381 YDFFVSRYTN
-3392 IWHLQGTQ
+3392 MWHLQGTQ
-3400 NLSTVYGVRLDSP
+3400 NLSTIYGVRLTSP

-3446 NTTDLATYPSYSK
+3446 NTTDLATYPSYSR

-3517 NADTFNY
+3517 NADSFNY

-3549 FGYISVKDLSNEVL
+3549 FGYISIKDLSNEVL

-3568 SNVNAEYLTVLGLFT
+3568 SNVNAEYLTVLGIFT

-3650 QNILPAYVAARERV
+3650 QNILPAYVAGRERV

-3698 ADTPFNTIQRAG
+3698 TDTPFNTIQRAG

-3809 IQVVESVDL
+3809 IQVVESMDL

>member
-1 MAGKPPP
+1 MDGKTPP
-8 KEIPFGEIDNDSS
+8 KEIPFGEIDNGSTP
-21 ANFAKF
+21 NFVGF
-27 ARQLLYDR
+27 ARQLMYDK
-35 SGGYSNNQYYSP
+35 SGGYSNNTYFSP
-47 YAPDA
+47 YAPGA
-52 TKEPVNSLVEYE
+52 TREPVNSLVEYE

-70 AHKKYGKTKFE
+70 AYKKYGKTKFE
-81 TARKDVTTL
+81 TARKEVTTL
-90 FLIDSKNRDKLAFP
+90 FLIDSKNRDKSAFP

-134 FYFRVAKGNTFL
+134 FYFRAAKGNTFL
-146 PLIERGRESI
+146 PVIERGRESI
-156 NKFLGFPLTESV
+156 NKFLGFPLTESI

-173 SYNISDLLSNLQI
+173 SYNISDLLSNLQT
-186 QMNFTP
+186 QMNFVP

-251 ASLTQYTISQ
+251 ASLTQYTINQ

-271 YELILDPTDTA
+271 YEVILDTGDKT
-282 VYPYLDLD
+282 VYPYLDLN
-290 VPGNLLSEGDTVYTH
+290 VPANLLSDGDTVYTH
-305 IVFNSSGLNDPIIL
+305 VVFNSSGLNDPIIL

-330 TYRTSHTFRFSLINQ
+330 TYRTNHTFRFSLINQ

-363 LNTSLVNLINNTNA
+363 LNTSLVNLINLTNA
-377 RNLTTAIQNAGLNLQ
+377 RNLTTAIQNAGLSLQ

-435 LNTGNI
+435 LDTANV

-446 GLTASGVRTGYTT
+446 GLTASGVRSGYTT
-459 EYLTSGTVPIT
+459 EYLTSGNVPIT

-491 INTSGYRYSG
+491 INTSGYKYSG

-508 NPSTAMIPYSVGL
+508 NPSTAMIPYSVGF

-581 YRFSGYNATGSYLGV
+581 YRFSGYNAAGSYIGV

-621 FLMDSSNYIYND
+621 FLMDSSNYVYND

-642 NTALFSSIQNPLNV
+642 DTALFSSIQNPLNV

-670 PGIVSTGLYV
+670 PGIVSTGLYA

-716 MADLATPYRR
+716 MADLATPYKR
-726 KENPLHYVVSTS
+726 KENPLHYIVSTS
-738 VTTSESAL
+738 VTTNESAL

-777 VYTDTNYKQINT
+777 VYTDTNYVQIQT
-789 DYVNF
+789 DYINF

-799 PGSASNLANLPFVE
+799 PSAASNLANFPFVE

-822 PSLSSLQG
+822 PSLSTLQG
-830 IDPSNPIYAKNTS
+830 IDPSNPIYAKNTT

-851 DISGVSND
+851 DISGISND
-859 ATDYRGYIE
+859 ATDYAGYIE
-868 NYPGFIPNSI
+868 NYPGFVPNSI
-878 LRIDPLNTYT
+878 FRTDPMNQYS
-888 FQSITPF
+888 FQQITPY
-895 NSNDGGYFGPGTEN
+895 NSNGGYFGPGSEN
-909 SILEPVTNTVYNYK
+909 SILEPITNAVYNYK
-923 GTSTAQIKIVHWYD
+923 GASTAQIKIVHWYG
-937 DYYIPTQDEDAF
+937 DYYITRQTEDAF
-949 TTSNTIRR
+949 TTTDTIGIT
-957 SPYVCS
+957 PYVS
-963 IQEFVRGYPLNASNV
+963 NIKEFVKGYPINTDSN
-978 IQFGRGINAIGF
+978 IEFGRGINAIGF
-990 LPTDGVYQVSSF
+990 LPTDGVYAVDSF
-1002 TFKSAIYPLGEI
+1002 MFKSAIYPLTEV
-1014 STTVEDPNTLIKH
+1014 STTAEDPNTLIRH
-1027 IGIFSGQSLA
+1027 IGIFSGQTLG
-1037 GKAVQISSA
+1037 GKSVQLSSA
-1046 LTVLSFIDSQ
+1046 LTVLTFTGSEA
-1056 VYGPS
+1056 YGPNTLS
-1061 TIVNTPGFGVEL
+1061 NTPGFGIEL
-1073 GTWYRYGYD
+1073 GTWYRYEYD
-1082 PTFASDGGGSIVGYN
+1082 PSFTSEINGSVVGYT

-1103 LSYDSMYYAVPFNEY
+1103 LSYDSMYYAVPFDQNR
-1118 GQNITY
+1118 QNITY
-1124 VNLTGSLVPYPLSQT
+1124 TNLTGSLVPYPLSQT

-1154 IGTVPQQMYIMPST
+1154 IGTAPQQTYIMPST

-1194 ITTNSFGFRVFQ
+1194 IMTNSFGFRVFQ
-1206 PIVLNQYALFPF
+1206 PLVLNQYALFPF
-1218 RTTFSNSVGNIPTA
+1218 RTTFSNSVGNIPTP
-1232 NVGLTTFV
+1232 NVGLTTYV
-1240 SEYLDKMY
+1240 SEYSDKMY

-1258 ISNAPLSFQGALY
+1258 ISNAPLSFQGASY

-1290 YLINTASTSGNYPYS
+1290 YLFNTASTSGNYPYS
-1305 GLSNFNSTFLFQP
+1305 GLSNFNSTFLFQE
-1318 MSGTN
+1318 MAGNN
-1323 STITSTKLE
+1323 STITTTKLE
-1332 LDIRGNPL
+1332 LDIRGNPA

-1349 GTWTGGITAPQ
+1349 GTWTGGVSAPE
-1360 PQAGGAGAYAKIQVN
+1360 PQAGGAGAYAKIQLN
-1375 VQTLYREYGVSTLY
+1375 VQTLYSEYGVSTLY

-1398 ANVTFNS
+1398 ANFTFNS
-1405 TIGQI
+1405 NTGQI

-1429 NGSPVTNNIT
+1429 NGSPATDNIAI
-1439 LQGGGFTGVFLDSNI
+1439 QGGGFTGIFLDSNV
-1454 ATATPLLIVGGG
+1454 ASATPLLIVGGG

-1481 VDPVVLPVEELRLSK
+1481 VEPVVLPVEELRLSK
-1496 VELTTFLFPKEPVV
+1496 VELTTFLYPKEPVV
-1510 NIYDWNSRFSKRPYF
+1510 NIYDWNSRFSVRP
-1525 INNGQDQAFNYGTN
+1525 NGDDRAINYGTI
-1539 PITVTQSQALA
+1539 PISQTQNQALA
-1550 TSYMYDGIPGT
+1550 TSYMYDEIPGT
-1561 MKYSFFPYL
+1561 MKITYYPYL
-1570 GQTIY
+1570 GNTFF
-1575 TGLNAPFVRIN
+1575 TGLNSPFVRFN
-1586 APGSP
+1586 SPGS
-1591 SSDVPTQIWQFNVQ
+1591 SSNDTPTQVWQFNVQ

-1611 SISKLRVFS
+1611 SISKLRVS
-1620 VYPWSANYLH
+1620 STYVWGANAFH
-1630 PMGFVVYNSK
+1630 PMGFVVWNNK

-1661 TLLYNRFYAADP
+1661 TLLFNGFYASDP
-1673 SQPQVVY
+1673 SNPQVVY
-1680 DLPITDII
+1680 DLPITETI
-1688 RNTPNVTSGWVT
+1688 RNTPNVSTGWVT

-1714 LDGSNWTPIRSQTGP
+1714 FDGSNWTPIRSQTGP

-1742 GIPTNSPHWYACGL
+1742 GIPANSPHWYACGL

-1777 PSAFTGSL
+1777 PNVFTGSL

-1802 ILGNVSTILRTTNG
+1802 ILGNVSTILRTANG
-1816 TSWSYTNGAFPTN
+1816 TSWSYTTGAFSTN
-1829 TTRLRYTTPLVWA
+1829 TTRLRYTTPIVWA

-1879 ELLTYVVAMGTGD
+1879 DLLTYVVAMGTG
-1892 APLNTPLIY
+1892 ATPLNTPMVY
-1901 GIAASSNVLPIIW
+1901 GIAASSNVLPTTW
-1914 QGVSLDNLSGFN
+1914 QAVSLDNLSGFN

-1937 VAGGITTDSS
+1937 VAGGITTDSNA
-1947 SSPVKWSSDG
+1947 SPVKWSSDG

-1969 NTVRYLA
+1969 DAVRYVA

-1982 ADSIHTAGTTLF
+1982 ADSTHKAGTTLF
-1994 NAPSFSWPGN
+1994 NAPSFFWSGD

-2016 NSGTFVSSGRGTTNK
+2016 NSGTFVSSGRGTSNK
-2031 FWPGIAAN
+2031 FWGGVAAN

-2055 TYDGGYIS
+2055 TYDGGYINS
-2063 NRDGNSIPNAASFG
+2063 RNGNGTPFAASFG

-2096 WRNDIGEPIII
+2096 WRADGNDPLII
-2107 GDIEVYKPTIP
+2107 GDIEVYKPALP
-2118 LSAQNS
+2118 LDAQNS

-2147 SSFGI
+2147 STFGI

-2163 VQPLVSKLKFYMPL
+2163 VQPLVSKLKFYTPL
-2177 DSQRQFTALKLYSE
+2177 DTNRQFTALKFSSE
-2191 SGGNPIYNNPTI
+2191 FGANPIYNNPTI
-2203 TALDYDFDPINNLKY
+2203 TSLDYDYDPKYNLNY
-2218 FEAIMIPA
+2218 FEAILIPA
-2226 ASNISTLYLNIIK
+2226 ASNISTLYLDIIK
-2239 TTTSSIQ
+2239 TTSSSIQ

-2261 TYIPNLIT
+2261 TYTPSLIT
-2269 FAAATEGS
+2269 FAAATNGS

-2282 AYPITNMVDGKLETF
+2282 AYPITNMVDGNLQTYWTPTF
-2297 WQASGRPNPGSP
+2297 RPNPGAP
-2309 ITCTYEFNFT
+2309 ITCTYELNYT
-2319 FNNPVPRINFIQ
+2319 FSNPVPRINFIQ
-2331 LYTGGF
+2331 LYTGAF
-2337 QQGFS
+2337 SQGFS

-2352 ANSTKQSVLY
+2352 ANSSKQSVLY
-2362 SNVLTTQYTSLG
+2362 SNVKTTLYTSLG
-2374 VNQNGYM
+2374 VNQKGYM
-2381 FLGFNII
+2381 YIGFNII
-2388 PYENLSNI
+2388 PYENVSNI

-2406 GGVPLQINEIN
+2406 GGYPIQINEIN
-2417 FTNIGLVTD
+2417 FTNIGIVTD
-2426 TSTGYTGGT
+2426 TSAGYTGGT
-2435 IASMQRDTVA
+2435 IATMQRDTVA
-2445 AYLFDGGG
+2445 PYLFDGGG

-2465 VPNGINVPTVT
+2465 ILDASNIPTVT
-2476 ARNGL
+2476 ARNGV

-2493 AGEPTGTSNF
+2493 AGETGATSYIDI
-2503 STVKFGAGG
+2503 KFGAGG

-2532 LGIYEGGAGGGGA
+2532 QSVFEGGAGGGGA

-2582 LQTALANSNIMRPA
+2582 LQTALANSNIMTPA

-2604 GGLQTT
+2604 GGLQGT
-2610 DNGQGGHGVVLINF
+2610 DSGQGGHGVILVNF
-2624 DQIAIVN
+2624 DQTAIVL

-2638 TPKFVDG
+2638 NPKFIDG
-2645 DKLGLFDAPITYSND
+2645 DKLALFDAPITYSND

-2687 SFLLLTGTSLNP
+2687 SYLLLTGTSLNP
-2699 ATMAANSL
+2699 TTMAPNSL
-2707 TPRKPTTDFVN
+2707 TPMKPTADFVN

-2732 NVISYFNGNRGLFN
+2732 NVISYFGGNTSLAN

-2768 TDPKYIEFTELYCLL
+2768 TDPKYVEFTELYCLL

-2837 PPQTL
+2837 APQTL
-2842 SSIAQSSDIVQAFYG
+2842 SSITRSSDIVEAFYG

-2868 YVVKDLMAYKPS
+2868 YVVKDLMAYKPTQADAS
-2880 EQDVSTYGSN
+2880 NYGSN

-2895 QFTESYLVRAFDAL
+2895 QFPESYFARSFDAL

-2918 PYTMGSAIEGIL
+2918 PYTMGSAIEGKTTL
-2930 PVFNYSVYTSPMTR
+2930 FNYKVFTTPV
-2944 SDGTIVNAPIQIIND
+2944 TINGATVNAPIQMIND
-2959 FQGQITYLYTYQ
+2959 FQGQLTYLYTYQ
-2971 NSNAADYSTIHMS
+2971 NSNIADISTIHMT
-2984 KILMTSTTIQ
+2984 KISMTSTMVQ

-3008 NIIGTLSYE
+3008 NIIGTVTYE
-3017 NFNNLN
+3017 NFNGTN
-3023 PSTSVQAVTQF
+3023 PSTSVMAVTQF
-3034 GFNFASNYPL
+3034 GFNLSDSNPF
-3044 NPIINFTTGT
+3044 NPILNYTVG
-3054 SNYYNKYSI
+3054 SNNYYNNYSP
-3063 NSQIASSNVGR
+3063 NSPLRASNVGKTLT
-3074 AVSDVFGNLYVSDRL
+3074 DVYGYVYSSDRL
-3089 GGSKLYQNVCTIQV
+3089 GGSTLYENICTIQV
-3103 FQQQFSNSP
+3103 FQQPFSNSP

-3118 SYYLSQYNTSEDA
+3118 SYTLSEYNTG
-3131 IRSLRETFNTNLA
+3131 I
-3144 AAQIEVNSAQNNVNS
+3144 QNP
-3159 AQITLTQAQT
+3159 
-3169 TLTSTSN
+3169 
-3176 ALNAAIATLNLNSG
+3176 
-3190 TYNTL
+3190 
-3195 VAKQNI
+3195 
-3201 EDLLEAIINEAQYNL
+3201 
-3216 SIASLQLAEAEEVVG
+3216 
-3231 NYQADITSAQAGLQE
+3231 
-3246 AIDYGSGQE
+3246 
-3255 TIDFYQELLTQ
+3255 F
-3266 AQDNLSDATTARNDL
+3266 
-3281 QADVNRYTNTINTN
+3281 
-3295 EPAYNAAVLET
+3295 
-3306 AAAQAAFDNDTGYQN
+3306 
-3321 ALTAK
+3321 
-3326 DDAQTAYDNALSA
+3326 
-3339 ASSAQG
+3339 
-3345 IYDGFN
+3345 
-3351 STLSTKIA
+3351 
-3359 IRNNVLGTLSGV
+3359 
-3371 EAAVRAIQGP
+3371 
-3381 YYDFFVSKYKN
+3381 YDFFVSRYTN

-3400 NLSTVYGVRLDSP
+3400 NLSTVYGVRLTSP

-3425 IFYPTHKIT
+3425 IFYPTHKIV

-3446 NTTDLATYPSYSK
+3446 NTTDLATYPSYSR

-3517 NADTFNY
+3517 NADSFNY

-3549 FGYISVKDLSNEVL
+3549 FGYISVKDLSNEVV

-3568 SNVNAEYLTVLGLFT
+3568 SNVNSEYLTVLGLFT

-3616 YKGISDIINS
+3616 YKGISDTINS
-3626 NAPTITSILS
+3626 NAPTITSILA
-3636 KVLEGQSNLITGDL
+3636 KVLEGQSNLVKGDL
-3650 QNILPAYVAARERV
+3650 QNILPAYVATRERI
-3664 TDPLEFKLPFSTIA
+3664 TDPLEFKIPFSTIA

-3698 ADTPFNTIQRAG
+3698 ADTPYNTIQRAG

-3740 FSVSHDTQAESR
+3740 FAVSHDTQAESR

-3781 GKLDKLSFSWYDVT
+3781 GKLDKLSFTWYDVT
-3795 GAIINNSECEWSGA
+3795 GAIIDNTECEWSGA

>member
-1 MAGKPPP
+1 MDGKTPP
-8 KEIPFGEIDNDSS
+8 KEVPFGDIDNDSS
-21 ANFAKF
+21 ANFAEF
-27 ARQLLYDR
+27 ARQLMYDK
-35 SGGYSNNQYYSP
+35 SGGYSNNTYFSP
-47 YAPDA
+47 YAPGA
-52 TKEPVNSLVEYE
+52 TREPVNSLVEYE

-70 AHKKYGKTKFE
+70 AYKKYGKTKFE
-81 TARKDVTTL
+81 TARKEVTTL
-90 FLIDSKNRDKLAFP
+90 FLIDSKNRDKSAFP

-134 FYFRVAKGNTFL
+134 FYFRAAKGNTFL
-146 PLIERGRESI
+146 PVIERGRESI
-156 NKFLGFPLTESV
+156 NKFLGFPLTESI

-173 SYNISDLLSNLQI
+173 SYNISDLLSNLQRE
-186 QMNFTP
+186 MNFTP

-251 ASLTQYTISQ
+251 ASLTQYTINQ

-271 YELILDPTDTA
+271 YEVILDTGDKT
-282 VYPYLDLD
+282 VYPYLDLN
-290 VPGNLLSEGDTVYTH
+290 VPANLLSEGDTVYTH
-305 IVFNSSGLNDPIIL
+305 VVFNSSGLNDPIIL

-330 TYRTSHTFRFSLINQ
+330 TYRTNHTFRFSLINE

-363 LNTSLVNLINNTNA
+363 LNTSLVNLINLTNA
-377 RNLTTAIQNAGLNLQ
+377 RNLTTAIQNAGLSLQ

-424 VGYATYAQEYF
+424 VGYATYAEEYF
-435 LNTGNI
+435 LNSANV

-446 GLTASGVRTGYTT
+446 GLTASGVRSGYTT
-459 EYLTSGTVPIT
+459 EYLTSGNVPIT

-491 INTSGYRYSG
+491 INTSGYKYSG
-501 GISSEGL
+501 GISSDGL
-508 NPSTAMIPYSVGL
+508 NPSTAMIPYSVGF

-581 YRFSGYNATGSYLGV
+581 YRFSGYNAAGSYLGV

-621 FLMDSSNYIYND
+621 FLMDSSNYVYND

-642 NTALFSSIQNPLNV
+642 DTALFSSIQNPLNV

-670 PGIVSTGLYV
+670 PGIVSTGLYA

-716 MADLATPYRR
+716 MADLATPYKR
-726 KENPLHYVVSTS
+726 KENPLHYIVSTS
-738 VTTSESAL
+738 VTTNESAL

-777 VYTDTNYKQINT
+777 VYTDTNYVQIQT

-794 SPFGD
+794 SPFGN
-799 PGSASNLANLPFVE
+799 PSAASNLANFPFVE

-822 PSLSSLQG
+822 PSLSTLQG
-830 IDPSNPIYAKNTS
+830 IDPSNPIYAKNTT

-851 DISGVSND
+851 DISGISND
-859 ATDYRGYIE
+859 ATDYAGYIE
-868 NYPGFIPNSI
+868 NYPGFVPNSI
-878 LRIDPLNTYT
+878 FRTDPMNQYS
-888 FQSITPF
+888 FQEITPY
-895 NSNDGGYFGPGTEN
+895 NSNGGYFGSGSEN
-909 SILEPVTNTVYNYK
+909 SILEPITNAVYNYK
-923 GTSTAQIKIVHWYD
+923 GASTAQIKIVHWYG
-937 DYYIPTQDEDAF
+937 DYYITRQTEDAF
-949 TTSNTIRR
+949 TTTDTIGIT
-957 SPYVCS
+957 PYVS
-963 IQEFVRGYPLNASNV
+963 NIKEFVKGYPINTDSN

-990 LPTDGVYQVSSF
+990 LPTDGVYAVDSF
-1002 TFKSAIYPLGEI
+1002 MFKSAIYPLTEV
-1014 STTVEDPNTLIKH
+1014 STTAEDPNTLIRH
-1027 IGIFSGQSLA
+1027 IGIFSGQTLG
-1037 GKAVQISSA
+1037 GKSVQLSSA
-1046 LTVLSFIDSQ
+1046 LTVLTFTGSEA
-1056 VYGPS
+1056 YGPNTLS
-1061 TIVNTPGFGVEL
+1061 NTPGFGIEL
-1073 GTWYRYGYD
+1073 GTWYRYEYD
-1082 PTFASDGGGSIVGYN
+1082 PSFTSEINGSVVGYT

-1103 LSYDSMYYAVPFNEY
+1103 LSYDSMYYAVPFDQNK
-1118 GQNITY
+1118 QNITY
-1124 VNLTGSLVPYPLSQT
+1124 TNLTGSLVPYPLSQT

-1154 IGTVPQQMYIMPST
+1154 IGTAPQQMYIMPST

-1194 ITTNSFGFRVFQ
+1194 IMTNSFGFRVFQ
-1206 PIVLNQYALFPF
+1206 PLVLNQYALFPF

-1232 NVGLTTFV
+1232 NVGLTTYV
-1240 SEYLDKMY
+1240 SEYSDKMY

-1290 YLINTASTSGNYPYS
+1290 YLFKTASTSGNYPYS

-1323 STITSTKLE
+1323 STITTTKLE
-1332 LDIRGNPL
+1332 LDIRGNPA

-1349 GTWTGGITAPQ
+1349 GTWTGGVGAPQ
-1360 PQAGGAGAYAKIQVN
+1360 PQAGGAGAYAKIQLN

-1398 ANVTFNS
+1398 ANFTFNS
-1405 TIGQI
+1405 NIGQI

-1429 NGSPVTNNIT
+1429 NGSPATDNIAI
-1439 LQGGGFTGVFLDSNI
+1439 QGGGFTGIFLNSNV
-1454 ATATPLLIVGGG
+1454 ASATPLLIVGGG

-1481 VDPVVLPVEELRLSK
+1481 VEPVVLPVEELRLSK
-1496 VELTTFLFPKEPVV
+1496 VELTTFLYPKEPIV
-1510 NIYDWNSRFSKRPYF
+1510 NIYDWNSRFSVRP
-1525 INNGQDQAFNYGTN
+1525 NGDDRAINYGTI
-1539 PITVTQSQALA
+1539 PISQTQNQALA

-1561 MKYSFFPYL
+1561 MKLTYYPYL
-1570 GQTIY
+1570 GNTFF
-1575 TGLNAPFVRIN
+1575 TALNSPFVRFN
-1586 APGSP
+1586 NPGYTP
-1591 SSDVPTQIWQFNVQ
+1591 SDGPTQVWQFNVQ

-1611 SISKLRVFS
+1611 SISKLRVS
-1620 VYPWSANYLH
+1620 STYVWGANAFH
-1630 PMGFVVYNSK
+1630 PMGFVVWNNK

-1661 TLLYNRFYAADP
+1661 TLLYNGFYASDP
-1673 SQPQVVY
+1673 SNPQVVY
-1680 DLPITDII
+1680 DLPITETI
-1688 RNTPNVTSGWVT
+1688 RNTPNVTTGWVT

-1714 LDGSNWTPIRSQTGP
+1714 FDGSNWAPIRSQTGP

-1742 GIPTNSPHWYACGL
+1742 GIPANSPHWYACGL

-1777 PSAFTGSL
+1777 PNIFTGSL

-1802 ILGNVSTILRTTNG
+1802 IINSVSTILRTTNG
-1816 TSWSYTNGAFPTN
+1816 TSWSYTTGAFSTN
-1829 TTRLRYTTPLVWA
+1829 TTRLRYTTPIVWA

-1861 NVTASG
+1861 NVIASG

-1879 ELLTYVVAMGTGD
+1879 DLLTYVVAMGTG
-1892 APLNTPLIY
+1892 ATPLNTPMVY
-1901 GIAASSNVLPIIW
+1901 GIAASSNVLPTTW
-1914 QGVSLDNLSGFN
+1914 QAVSLDNLSGFN

-1937 VAGGITTDSS
+1937 VAGGITTDSNA
-1947 SSPVKWSSDG
+1947 SPVKWSSDG

-1969 NTVRYLA
+1969 DTVRYLGSI
-1976 TVYGQS
+1976 YGPPWT
-1982 ADSIHTAGTTLF
+1982 ANAIHKAGTTKF
-1994 NAPSFSWPGN
+1994 DGPNIYWPGN
-2004 YDIIINQ
+2004 YDIVINQ

-2016 NSGTFVSSGRGTTNK
+2016 NSGTFVSSGRGTSNK
-2031 FWPGIAAN
+2031 FWGGVAAN

-2055 TYDGGYIS
+2055 TYDGGYIN
-2063 NRDGNSIPNAASFG
+2063 NRNGNGTPFAASFG

-2090 SIYVEI
+2090 SIYIEI
-2096 WRNDIGEPIII
+2096 WRADGFDPLII
-2107 GDIEVYKPTIP
+2107 GDIEVYKPALP
-2118 LSAQNS
+2118 LNAQNS

-2147 SSFGI
+2147 STFGI

-2163 VQPLVSKLKFYMPL
+2163 VQPLVSKLKFYTPL
-2177 DSQRQFTALKLYSE
+2177 DTKRQFTALKFSSE
-2191 SGGNPIYNNPTI
+2191 FGANPIYNNPTI
-2203 TALDYDFDPINNLKY
+2203 TSLDYDYDPKYNLNY
-2218 FEAIMIPA
+2218 FEAILIPA
-2226 ASNISTLYLNIIK
+2226 ASNISTLYLDIIK

-2261 TYIPNLIT
+2261 TYTPSLIT
-2269 FAAATEGS
+2269 FAAATNGS
-2277 TTTNP
+2277 TATNP
-2282 AYPITNMVDGKLETF
+2282 AYPITNMVDGKLETY
-2297 WQASGRPNPGSP
+2297 WTATPRPNPGAP
-2309 ITCTYEFNFT
+2309 IRCTYELNYT
-2319 FNNPVPRINFIQ
+2319 FSNPVPRINFIQ
-2331 LYTGGF
+2331 LYTGAF
-2337 QQGFS
+2337 AQGFS

-2352 ANSTKQSVLY
+2352 ANSSKQSVLY
-2362 SNVLTTQYTSLG
+2362 SNVQTTLYTSLG
-2374 VNQNGYM
+2374 VNQKGYM
-2381 FLGFNII
+2381 YIGFNII
-2388 PYENLSNI
+2388 PYENVSNI

-2406 GGVPLQINEIN
+2406 SGYPLQINEIN
-2417 FTNIGLVTD
+2417 FTNIGIVTD
-2426 TSTGYTGGT
+2426 TSAGYTGGT
-2435 IASMQRDTVA
+2435 IATMQRDTVA
-2445 AYLFDGGG
+2445 PYLFDGGG

-2465 VPNGINVPTVT
+2465 IPDGSNTPTVT
-2476 ARNGL
+2476 ARNGV

-2493 AGEPTGTSNF
+2493 AGETGATSYIHI
-2503 STVKFGAGG
+2503 KFGAGG

-2532 LGIYEGGAGGGGA
+2532 QSVFEGGAGGGGA

-2572 PSNYIPPNLS
+2572 PSNYIPPSLS
-2582 LQTALANSNIMRPA
+2582 LQTALANSNIMTPA

-2604 GGLQTT
+2604 GGLQGT
-2610 DNGQGGHGVVLINF
+2610 DSGQGGHGVVLVNF
-2624 DQIAIVN
+2624 DQTAIVI

-2638 TPKFVDG
+2638 TPKFIDG

-2687 SFLLLTGTSLNP
+2687 SYLLLTGTSLNP
-2699 ATMAANSL
+2699 TTMAANSL
-2707 TPRKPTTDFVN
+2707 TPMKPTADFVN

-2732 NVISYFNGNRGLFN
+2732 NVISYFGGNASLAN

-2758 HNNFLTNTVY
+2758 HNNFLINTVY
-2768 TDPKYIEFTELYCLL
+2768 TDPKYVEFTELYCLL
-2783 DYLRQPANLT
+2783 DYLRKPANLT

-2820 FLTNVSYIGFDT
+2820 FLTNVSYVGFDT

-2837 PPQTL
+2837 APQTL
-2842 SSIAQSSDIVQAFYG
+2842 SSITRSTDIVEAFYG

-2868 YVVKDLMAYKPS
+2868 YVVKDLMAYKPTQADAS
-2880 EQDVSTYGSN
+2880 NYGSN

-2895 QFTESYLVRAFDAL
+2895 QFPESYFVRSFNAL

-2918 PYTMGSAIEGIL
+2918 PYTMGSAIEGKTTL
-2930 PVFNYSVYTSPMTR
+2930 FNYKVFTTPV
-2944 SDGTIVNAPIQIIND
+2944 TINGATVNAPIQMIND
-2959 FQGQITYLYTYQ
+2959 FQGQLTYLYTYQ
-2971 NSNAADYSTIHMS
+2971 NSNIADISTIHMT
-2984 KILMTSTTIQ
+2984 KISMTSTMVQ

-3008 NIIGTLSYE
+3008 NIIGTVTSE
-3017 NFNNLN
+3017 NFNGTN
-3023 PSTSVQAVTQF
+3023 PSTSVMAVTQF
-3034 GFNFASNYPL
+3034 GFNLSGSNPF
-3044 NPIINFTTGT
+3044 NPILNYTVG
-3054 SNYYNKYSI
+3054 SNNYYNNYSP
-3063 NSQIASSNVGR
+3063 NSPLQASNVGKTLT
-3074 AVSDVFGNLYVSDRL
+3074 DVYGYVYSADRL
-3089 GGSKLYQNVCTIQV
+3089 GGSQLYENICTIQV
-3103 FQQQFSNSP
+3103 FQQPFSNSP

-3118 SYYLSQYNTSEDA
+3118 SYTLSQYNTG
-3131 IRSLRETFNTNLA
+3131 I
-3144 AAQIEVNSAQNNVNS
+3144 QNP
-3159 AQITLTQAQT
+3159 
-3169 TLTSTSN
+3169 
-3176 ALNAAIATLNLNSG
+3176 
-3190 TYNTL
+3190 
-3195 VAKQNI
+3195 
-3201 EDLLEAIINEAQYNL
+3201 
-3216 SIASLQLAEAEEVVG
+3216 
-3231 NYQADITSAQAGLQE
+3231 
-3246 AIDYGSGQE
+3246 
-3255 TIDFYQELLTQ
+3255 F
-3266 AQDNLSDATTARNDL
+3266 
-3281 QADVNRYTNTINTN
+3281 
-3295 EPAYNAAVLET
+3295 
-3306 AAAQAAFDNDTGYQN
+3306 
-3321 ALTAK
+3321 
-3326 DDAQTAYDNALSA
+3326 
-3339 ASSAQG
+3339 
-3345 IYDGFN
+3345 
-3351 STLSTKIA
+3351 
-3359 IRNNVLGTLSGV
+3359 
-3371 EAAVRAIQGP
+3371 
-3381 YYDFFVSKYKN
+3381 YDFFVSRYTN

-3400 NLSTVYGVRLDSP
+3400 NLSTVYGVRLTSP

-3425 IFYPTHKIT
+3425 IFYPTHKIV

-3446 NTTDLATYPSYSK
+3446 NTTDLATYPSYSR

-3498 FNSFIDNINMP
+3498 FNSFIQNINMP

-3517 NADTFNY
+3517 NADSFNY

-3549 FGYISVKDLSNEVL
+3549 FGYITVKDLSNEVV

-3568 SNVNAEYLTVLGLFT
+3568 SNVNSEYLRVLGLFT

-3616 YKGISDIINS
+3616 YKGISDTINS
-3626 NAPTITSILS
+3626 NAPTITSILA
-3636 KVLEGQSNLITGDL
+3636 KVLEGQSNLVKGDL
-3650 QNILPAYVAARERV
+3650 QNILPNYVATRERV
-3664 TDPLEFKLPFSTIA
+3664 TDPLEFKIPFSTIA

-3698 ADTPFNTIQRAG
+3698 VDTPYNTIQRAG

-3740 FSVSHDTQAESR
+3740 FAVSHDTQAESR

-3795 GAIINNSECEWSGA
+3795 GAIIDNTECEWSGA

>member
-1 MAGKPPP
+1 MDGKTPPN
-8 KEIPFGEIDNDSS
+8 EIPFVKIDNDST
-21 ANFAKF
+21 ADFVGF
-27 ARQLLYDR
+27 ARQLMYDR
-35 SGGYSNNQYYSP
+35 SGGFSNNTYYSP
-47 YAPDA
+47 YKMDKD
-52 TKEPVNSLVEYE
+52 KELVNSLVEYE
-64 SPLPED
+64 APLPED

-81 TARKDVTTL
+81 TARKEVTTL
-90 FLIDSKNRDKLAFP
+90 FLIDSKNRDKSAFA

-134 FYFRVAKGNTFL
+134 FYFRAAKGNTFL
-146 PLIERGRESI
+146 PIIERGRESI
-156 NKFLGFPLTESV
+156 NKFLGFQLTESI

-173 SYNISDLLSNLQI
+173 SYNISELLSNLQI

-192 LFYDYPTGF
+192 LFYDYPDGF

-230 NKYITNPTM
+230 DKYITNPTM

-290 VPGNLLSEGDTVYTH
+290 VPANLLSEGDTVYTH

-345 YRLSYDTNSLRV
+345 YRLSYDANSLRV

-363 LNTSLVNLINNTNA
+363 LNTSLVNLINTTNA
-377 RNLTTAIQNAGLNLQ
+377 RNLTTSIQNAGLSLQ
-392 QFSNT
+392 GFSNT
-397 SNTLNQAKVIFS
+397 SNALNQAKVIFS

-415 QNQLTTYFA
+415 QNQLTIYFA

-435 LNTGNI
+435 LNTDNI

-459 EYLTSGTVPIT
+459 EYLTSGTVAIT
-470 STVVQYSNSP
+470 STSVQYNNSP
-480 GYWPRFLSTNS
+480 AYWPRFLSTNS
-491 INTSGYRYSG
+491 GNISGYIYSG
-501 GISSEGL
+501 GISSEGY
-508 NPSTAMIPYSVGL
+508 NPSSSMIPYSVGL

-544 RSVDCLINIEP
+544 RSVDCLINIEA

-581 YRFSGYNATGSYLGV
+581 YRFSGYNAAGSYLGV

-711 DRGAF
+711 DRGGF

-758 YTIMRSD
+758 YTIMRTD

-799 PGSASNLANLPFVE
+799 PSAASNLANFPFVE

-822 PSLSSLQG
+822 PSLSTLQG

-851 DISGVSND
+851 DISGISND

-868 NYPGFIPNSI
+868 NYPGFVPNSI

-978 IQFGRGINAIGF
+978 IQFGRGVNAIGF

-1082 PTFASDGGGSIVGYN
+1082 PRFASDDSGSIVGYN

-1103 LSYDSMYYAVPFNEY
+1103 LSYDSMYYAVPFNEF
-1118 GQNITY
+1118 GQNTTY

-1139 VSTSSNYFGATVKNL
+1139 VSTSSNYFGATVKSL
-1154 IGTVPQQMYIMPST
+1154 LGTAPQQMYIMPST

-1194 ITTNSFGFRVFQ
+1194 IMTNSFGFRVFQ
-1206 PIVLNQYALFPF
+1206 PLVLNQYAMFPF

-1240 SEYLDKMY
+1240 SEYSDKMY
-1248 LTNSLSNATN
+1248 LTNSLSNTTN
-1258 ISNAPLSFQGALY
+1258 ISNAPLSFQGAVY

-1290 YLINTASTSGNYPYS
+1290 YLFNIASTSGNYPYS

-1318 MSGTN
+1318 MAGNN
-1323 STITSTKLE
+1323 STVTTTKLE
-1332 LDIRGNPL
+1332 LDIRGNPA

-1349 GTWTGGITAPQ
+1349 GTWTGDISAPQ

-1398 ANVTFNS
+1398 ENFTFNS
-1405 TIGQI
+1405 NTGQI

-1421 GTSILESS
+1421 GTSILET
-1429 NGSPVTNNIT
+1429 NNTSPATDNIT
-1439 LQGGGFTGVFLDSNI
+1439 LQGGGFTGIFLNSNI

-1496 VELTTFLFPKEPVV
+1496 VELTTYLFPKEPVV
-1510 NIYDWNSRFSKRPYF
+1510 NIYDWNSRFSIRQNGEDIA
-1525 INNGQDQAFNYGTN
+1525 INYSVN
-1539 PITVTQSQALA
+1539 PISQTQNTALA

-1561 MKYSFFPYL
+1561 MKYSTHPYL
-1570 GQTIY
+1570 GNTLY
-1575 TGLNAPFVRIN
+1575 TGLNAPFVKLIN
-1586 APGSP
+1586 PGFSSLDLP
-1591 SSDVPTQIWQFNVQ
+1591 SEVWQFNVQ
-1605 FSSNVS
+1605 LSSNVS
-1611 SISKLRVFS
+1611 SISKLRVLS
-1620 VYPWSANYLH
+1620 IYPWSANFLH

-1640 DRSQLLYSNTTTWD
+1640 DRSQVLYSNTTTWD
-1654 YTGATGT
+1654 YTGTTGT
-1661 TLLYNRFYAADP
+1661 TLLFNGFYAADP
-1673 SQPQVVY
+1673 SEPQVAY

-1688 RNTPNVTSGWVT
+1688 RNTPNVTSGWVA

-1714 LDGSNWTPIRSQTGP
+1714 LDRSNWTPIRSQTGP

-1742 GIPTNSPHWYACGL
+1742 GFPANSPHWYACGL

-1771 NITVGT
+1771 NISVGT
-1777 PSAFTGSL
+1777 PNAFTGLL

-1792 NYMLAAGSNS
+1792 NYMLVAGSNS
-1802 ILGNVSTILRTTNG
+1802 IIGNVSTILRTTNG
-1816 TSWSYTNGAFPTN
+1816 TSWSYTIGAFSTN
-1829 TTRLRYTTPLVWA
+1829 TLRVRYTSPLVWA
-1842 MNSNVNPSLKWS
+1842 MNSNENPSLKWS
-1854 LGGQSWS
+1854 LTAESWS
-1861 NVTASG
+1861 NVTG
-1867 LTTGAQDIAYNS
+1867 FTIGAQDIAYNN
-1879 ELLTYVVAMGTGD
+1879 EIFTYVIAMGTGV
-1892 APLNTPLIY
+1892 APLNTPMLY
-1901 GIAASSNVLPIIW
+1901 GITTSSNALPTTW
-1914 QGVSLDNLSGFN
+1914 QAVSLDNLNGFN
-1926 CRTVCYGNGIF
+1926 CRTVSYGNGIF
-1937 VAGGITTDSS
+1937 VAGGITTDSNA
-1947 SSPVKWSSDG
+1947 SPVKWSSDG

-1969 NTVRYLA
+1969 DSLRYIA
-1976 TVYGQS
+1976 TDFGQTP
-1982 ADSIHTAGTTLF
+1982 DFTHKAGTTAF
-1994 NAPSFSWPGN
+1994 NAPSLYWSGN

-2016 NSGTFVSSGRGTTNK
+2016 NSGTFVSSGRGTSNK
-2031 FWPGIAAN
+2031 FFSGIAAN

-2044 FTSQNGINWTM
+2044 FTSENGINWTM
-2055 TYDGGYIS
+2055 TYDGGYIN
-2063 NRDGNSIPNAASFG
+2063 NRNGNGTPYAASFG
-2077 ADYGPLTI
+2077 ADYGHLTI

-2096 WRNDIGEPIII
+2096 WKFKGFGSDGYDPITLS
-2107 GDIEVYKPTIP
+2107 DIEVYKPTIL

-2141 PNEQQV
+2141 PNEQEV
-2147 SSFGI
+2147 SSFGL

-2163 VQPLVSKLKFYMPL
+2163 VQPLVSKLRFYTPL
-2177 DSQRQFTALKLYSE
+2177 DSQRQFTALRLYSE

-2203 TALDYDFDPINNLKY
+2203 TTLDYDFDPINNLKY
-2218 FEAIMIPA
+2218 FEAIIIPA

-2261 TYIPNLIT
+2261 TYTPSLIT
-2269 FAAATEGS
+2269 FAVATGGS
-2277 TTTNP
+2277 ATTNT
-2282 AYPITNMVDGKLETF
+2282 AYPITNMVDGNLETF
-2297 WQASGRPNPGSP
+2297 WQASSRQNPGSP
-2309 ITCTYEFNFT
+2309 ITCTYELNFAFNT
-2319 FNNPVPRINFIQ
+2319 TVPRINFIQ
-2331 LYTGGF
+2331 LYTGPF
-2337 QQGFS
+2337 AQGYT
-2342 ANGIS
+2342 ALGIS

-2374 VNQNGYM
+2374 INQKGYM

-2388 PYENLSNI
+2388 PYENVSNI

-2406 GGVPLQINEIN
+2406 GGIPLRINEIN
-2417 FTNIGLVTD
+2417 FTNIGIVTD
-2426 TSTGYTGGT
+2426 TSAGYTGGT
-2435 IASMQRDTVA
+2435 ITTMQRDTVA

-2459 GLGGTY
+2459 GLGGTSI
-2465 VPNGINVPTVT
+2465 INEQGMPT
-2476 ARNGL
+2476 AKNGL

-2493 AGEPTGTSNF
+2493 AGVPAGTSNF
-2503 STVKFGAGG
+2503 STIRFGAGG

-2532 LGIYEGGAGGGGA
+2532 EGLYEGGAGGGGA

-2582 LQTALANSNIMRPA
+2582 LQTALTNSNIMRPA

-2604 GGLQTT
+2604 GGLQST
-2610 DNGQGGHGVVLINF
+2610 DSGQGGHGVILVNF
-2624 DQIAIVN
+2624 DQISIVN

-2687 SFLLLTGTSLNP
+2687 SFLLLTGTSINP
-2699 ATMAANSL
+2699 ATMQAASQVAK
-2707 TPRKPTTDFVN
+2707 KPTADFVN
-2718 MPSVVYFAIQDQFT
+2718 IPSVVYFAIQDQFT
-2732 NVISYFNGNRGLFN
+2732 NVIAYFGGNTGLSN

-2758 HNNFLTNTVY
+2758 HNNFLINTVY
-2768 TDPKYIEFTELYCLL
+2768 TDSKYIEFTELYCLL
-2783 DYLRQPANLT
+2783 DYLRQPTNLT

-2806 VFGGLPRFGYWANP
+2806 VFGGIPRFGYWANP

-2837 PPQTL
+2837 TPQTL
-2842 SSIAQSSDIVQAFYG
+2842 SSITRSSDIVEAFYG

-2868 YVVKDLMAYKPS
+2868 YVVKDLMAYKPTQADAS
-2880 EQDVSTYGSN
+2880 NYGSN

-2895 QFTESYLVRAFDAL
+2895 QFTESYLVRPFDAM
-2909 YLNSNLSVQ
+2909 YLNSNLTVQ

-2930 PVFNYSVYTSPMTR
+2930 PVFNYKVYTSPMTR
-2944 SDGTIVNAPIQIIND
+2944 SDGVVVDAPIQIIND
-2959 FQGQITYLYTYQ
+2959 FQGQVTYLYTYQ
-2971 NSNAADYSTIHMS
+2971 NFNAADYSTIHMS
-2984 KILMTSTTIQ
+2984 KLLMTSTTIQ

-3023 PSTSVQAVTQF
+3023 PSTSLSAVTQF

-3074 AVSDVFGNLYVSDRL
+3074 TLSDVFGNLYVSDRL

-3118 SYYLSQYNTSEDA
+3118 SHYLSQHSANEQNIQVARSTLQSTITNLLAAQTNVTQASNIFSTSLIDNSNYFSGLTNKYGSQILPLVEATNSGYSYVVQTYFNFSYNSNIGQGTIDGYAQINNNNYPYNVDYYDTYIDFLYAVQGITNEEANPSITDYNNYISAFNTSIA
-3131 IRSLRETFNTNLA
+3131 NK
-3144 AAQIEVNSAQNNVNS
+3144 
-3159 AQITLTQAQT
+3159 T
-3169 TLTSTSN
+3169 TLDT
-3176 ALNAAIATLNLNSG
+3176 
-3190 TYNTL
+3190 
-3195 VAKQNI
+3195 NI
-3201 EDLLEAIINEAQYNL
+3201 GI
-3216 SIASLQLAEAEEVVG
+3216 V
-3231 NYQADITSAQAGLQE
+3231 
-3246 AIDYGSGQE
+3246 
-3255 TIDFYQELLTQ
+3255 
-3266 AQDNLSDATTARNDL
+3266 
-3281 QADVNRYTNTINTN
+3281 NTINNNIIQQTN
-3295 EPAYNAAVLET
+3295 TLNATIT
-3306 AAAQAAFDNDTGYQN
+3306 AA
-3321 ALTAK
+3321 
-3326 DDAQTAYDNALSA
+3326 
-3339 ASSAQG
+3339 QG
-3345 IYDGFN
+3345 
-3351 STLSTKIA
+3351 L
-3359 IRNNVLGTLSGV
+3359 
-3371 EAAVRAIQGP
+3371 
-3381 YYDFFVSKYKN
+3381 YYDFFVSRYTN
-3392 IWHLQGTQ
+3392 IWHLQGTS
-3400 NLSTVYGVRLDSP
+3400 NLSTIYGVRLTSP
-3413 YDFSIVTNFANQ
+3413 YDFSITTNFANQ
-3425 IFYPTHKIT
+3425 IFYPTHKII

-3446 NTTDLATYPSYSK
+3446 NTTDLATYPSYSR

-3498 FNSFIDNINMP
+3498 FNSFIQNINMP
-3509 ESTNFNNA
+3509 KSTNFNNA
-3517 NADTFNY
+3517 NADNFNY
-3524 LAIRAYSPSETFKT
+3524 LAIRAYSPSETFKA

-3549 FGYISVKDLSNEVL
+3549 FGYISINDLSNEVL

-3596 LPGYSGSNITTTGFG
+3596 LPGYSGSNITTTSFG
-3611 SFLQK
+3611 SFIQK
-3616 YKGISDIINS
+3616 YKDISDTINS
-3626 NAPTITSILS
+3626 NAPVITGILN
-3636 KVLEGQSNLITGDL
+3636 KVLQGQTNLIKGDL
-3650 QNILPAYVAARERV
+3650 QNILPAYVATRERI
-3664 TDPLEFKLPFSTIA
+3664 TDPLEFKLPFSTVI

-3698 ADTPFNTIQRAG
+3698 KDTPFNTIQRAG
-3710 SFFKILDDYIYMKMN
+3710 SFFKILDDYIYMKLN
-3725 DEYNMNRLDISRQED
+3725 EEYNMNRLDISRQED

-3775 MFNPPI
+3775 IFNPPI

-3795 GAIINNSECEWSGA
+3795 GSIIDNSECEWSGA

>member
-1 MAGKPPP
+1 MDGKTPP
-8 KEIPFGEIDNDSS
+8 KEIPFGEIDNGSTP
-21 ANFAKF
+21 NFVGF
-27 ARQLLYDR
+27 ARQLMYDK
-35 SGGYSNNQYYSP
+35 SGGYSNNTYFSP
-47 YAPDA
+47 YAPGA
-52 TKEPVNSLVEYE
+52 TREPVNSLVEYE

-70 AHKKYGKTKFE
+70 SYKKYGKTKFE
-81 TARKDVTTL
+81 TARKEVTTL
-90 FLIDSKNRDKLAFP
+90 FLIDSKNRDKSAFP

-134 FYFRVAKGNTFL
+134 FYFRAAKGNTFL

-156 NKFLGFPLTESV
+156 NKFLGFPLTEAI

-173 SYNISDLLSNLQI
+173 SYNISDLLSNLQT
-186 QMNFTP
+186 QMNFVP

-251 ASLTQYTISQ
+251 ASLTQYTINQ

-271 YELILDPTDTA
+271 YELILDTTDTA

-290 VPGNLLSEGDTVYTH
+290 VPANFLSDGDTVYTH
-305 IVFNSSGLNDPIIL
+305 VVFNSSGLNDPIIL

-357 NILAVS
+357 NILAVG
-363 LNTSLVNLINNTNA
+363 LNTSLVNLINLTNA
-377 RNLTTAIQNAGLNLQ
+377 RNLTTAIQNAGLSLQ

-435 LNTGNI
+435 LDTANV

-446 GLTASGVRTGYTT
+446 GLTASGVRSGYTT
-459 EYLTSGTVPIT
+459 EYLTSGNVPIT

-491 INTSGYRYSG
+491 INTSGYKYSG

-508 NPSTAMIPYSVGL
+508 NPSTAMIPYSVGF

-581 YRFSGYNATGSYLGV
+581 YRFSGYNAAGSYLGV

-614 FLYVSTN
+614 FMYVSTN

-642 NTALFSSIQNPLNV
+642 DTALFSSIQNPLNV
-656 QSNYTQ
+656 QSNYTK

-670 PGIVSTGLYV
+670 PGIVSTGLYA

-716 MADLATPYRR
+716 MADLATPYKR
-726 KENPLHYVVSTS
+726 KENPLHYIVSTS

-777 VYTDTNYKQINT
+777 VYTDTNYVQIQT
-789 DYVNF
+789 DYIHF

-799 PGSASNLANLPFVE
+799 PSAASNLANFPFVE

-822 PSLSSLQG
+822 PSLSTLQG
-830 IDPSNPIYAKNTS
+830 IDPSNPVYAKNTT

-851 DISGVSND
+851 DISGISND
-859 ATDYRGYIE
+859 ATDYAGYIE
-868 NYPGFIPNSI
+868 NYPGFVPNSI
-878 LRIDPLNTYT
+878 FRTDPMNQYS
-888 FQSITPF
+888 FQEITPY
-895 NSNDGGYFGPGTEN
+895 NSNGGYFGPGSEN
-909 SILEPVTNTVYNYK
+909 SILEPITNAVYNYK
-923 GTSTAQIKIVHWYD
+923 GASTAQIKIVHWYG
-937 DYYIPTQDEDAF
+937 DYYITRQTEDAF
-949 TTSNTIRR
+949 TTTDTIGIT
-957 SPYVCS
+957 PYVS
-963 IQEFVRGYPLNASNV
+963 NIKEFVKGYPINTDSN

-990 LPTDGVYQVSSF
+990 LPTDGVYAVDSF
-1002 TFKSAIYPLGEI
+1002 MFKSAIYPLTEV
-1014 STTVEDPNTLIKH
+1014 STTAEDPNTLIRH
-1027 IGIFSGQSLA
+1027 IGIFSGQTLG
-1037 GKAVQISSA
+1037 GKSVQLSSA
-1046 LTVLSFIDSQ
+1046 LTVLTFTGSEA
-1056 VYGPS
+1056 YGPNTLS
-1061 TIVNTPGFGVEL
+1061 NTPGFGIEL
-1073 GTWYRYGYD
+1073 GTWYRYEYD
-1082 PTFASDGGGSIVGYN
+1082 PSFTSEINGSVVGYT

-1103 LSYDSMYYAVPFNEY
+1103 LSYDSMYYAVPFDQNR
-1118 GQNITY
+1118 QNITY
-1124 VNLTGSLVPYPLSQT
+1124 TNLTGSLVPYPLSQT
-1139 VSTSSNYFGATVKNL
+1139 VSTSSNYFGATVKSL
-1154 IGTVPQQMYIMPST
+1154 LGTAPQQMYIMPST

-1194 ITTNSFGFRVFQ
+1194 IMTNSFGFRVFQ
-1206 PIVLNQYALFPF
+1206 PLVLNQYALFPF

-1232 NVGLTTFV
+1232 NVGLTTYV
-1240 SEYLDKMY
+1240 SEYSDKMY

-1258 ISNAPLSFQGALY
+1258 ISNAPLSFQGASY

-1290 YLINTASTSGNYPYS
+1290 YLFNTASTSGNYPYS
-1305 GLSNFNSTFLFQP
+1305 GLSNFNSTFLFEP

-1323 STITSTKLE
+1323 STITTTKLE
-1332 LDIRGNPL
+1332 LDIRGNPA

-1360 PQAGGAGAYAKIQVN
+1360 PQAGGAGAYAKIQLN

-1389 FVVGKGGNR
+1389 LVVGKGGNR
-1398 ANVTFNS
+1398 ANFTFNS

-1439 LQGGGFTGVFLDSNI
+1439 LQGGGFTGIFLDSNV

-1510 NIYDWNSRFSKRPYF
+1510 NIYDWNSRFSVRPD
-1525 INNGQDQAFNYGTN
+1525 GQDLAFDFRTN
-1539 PITVTQSQALA
+1539 PRTATVNQALA
-1550 TSYMYDGIPGT
+1550 TSYMYDEIPAT
-1561 MKYSFFPYL
+1561 MKHSRFPYL
-1570 GQTIY
+1570 GNTFFTGLDAPFTVLQTI
-1575 TGLNAPFVRIN
+1575 
-1586 APGSP
+1586 PGSP
-1591 SSDVPTQIWQFNVQ
+1591 SFNVPASVWQFNVQ

-1611 SISKLRVFS
+1611 SISKLRIFS
-1620 VYPWSANYLH
+1620 VFVWGANLFH
-1630 PMGFVVYNSK
+1630 PMGFVVYNNK
-1640 DRSQLLYSNTTTWD
+1640 DRSQQLYSNTTKWD

-1661 TLLYNRFYAADP
+1661 TLLFNGFNASDP
-1673 SQPQVVY
+1673 GQPQVVY
-1680 DLPITDII
+1680 DLPITETI
-1688 RNTPNVTSGWVT
+1688 RNTPNVTTGWVT

-1714 LDGSNWTPIRSQTGP
+1714 FDGSNWAPIRSQTGP

-1742 GIPTNSPHWYACGL
+1742 GIPANSPHWYACGL

-1771 NITVGT
+1771 NISVGT
-1777 PSAFTGSL
+1777 PTAFTGLL

-1802 ILGNVSTILRTTNG
+1802 IINSVSTILRTTDG
-1816 TSWSYTNGAFPTN
+1816 TSWSYTNGAFSTN
-1829 TTRLRYTTPLVWA
+1829 TTRLRYTTPIVWA

-1854 LGGQSWS
+1854 LGGESWS
-1861 NVTASG
+1861 NVTTSG

-1879 ELLTYVVAMGTGD
+1879 ELFTYVVAMGTG
-1892 APLNTPLIY
+1892 ATPLNTPMVY
-1901 GIAASSNVLPIIW
+1901 GIAASSNVLPTTW
-1914 QGVSLDNLSGFN
+1914 QAVSLNNLSGFD

-1937 VAGGITTDSS
+1937 VAGGITTDSNA
-1947 SSPVKWSSDG
+1947 SPVKCSSDG

-1976 TVYGQS
+1976 TVGYGPQWTPD
-1982 ADSIHTAGTTLF
+1982 AIHKAGTTKF
-1994 NAPSFSWPGN
+1994 DGPNIYWAGD

-2031 FWPGIAAN
+2031 FWGGIAAN

-2055 TYDGGYIS
+2055 TYDGGYINS
-2063 NRDGNSIPNAASFG
+2063 RNGNGTPFAASFG

-2096 WRNDIGEPIII
+2096 WRMDNPDPVFI
-2107 GDIEVYKPTIP
+2107 GDIEVYKPALP
-2118 LSAQNS
+2118 LDAQNS

-2147 SSFGI
+2147 STYGI

-2163 VQPLVSKLKFYMPL
+2163 VQPLVSKLKFYTPL
-2177 DSQRQFTALKLYSE
+2177 DTKRQFTALKFSTE
-2191 SGGNPIYNNPTI
+2191 SGANPIYNNPTI
-2203 TALDYDFDPINNLKY
+2203 TSVDYDYDPKYNLNY
-2218 FEAIMIPA
+2218 FEAILIPA
-2226 ASNISTLYLNIIK
+2226 ASNISTLYLDIIK

-2261 TYIPNLIT
+2261 TYIPSLIT
-2269 FAAATEGS
+2269 FAAATNGS
-2277 TTTNP
+2277 TTTIP
-2282 AYPITNMVDGKLETF
+2282 AYPITNMVDGNLQTYWSPTF
-2297 WQASGRPNPGSP
+2297 RPNPGAP
-2309 ITCTYEFNFT
+2309 IRCTYELNYT
-2319 FNNPVPRINFIQ
+2319 FSNPVPRINFIQ
-2331 LYTGGF
+2331 LYTGVF
-2337 QQGFS
+2337 SQGFS

-2352 ANSTKQSVLY
+2352 ANSSKQSVLY
-2362 SNVLTTQYTSLG
+2362 SNVQTTLYTSLG
-2374 VNQNGYM
+2374 VNQKGYM
-2381 FLGFNII
+2381 YVGFNII
-2388 PYENLSNI
+2388 PYENVSNI

-2406 GGVPLQINEIN
+2406 GGYPIQINEIN
-2417 FTNIGLVTD
+2417 FTNIGIVTD
-2426 TSTGYTGGT
+2426 TSAGYTGGT
-2435 IASMQRDTVA
+2435 VTTMQRDTVA

-2465 VPNGINVPTVT
+2465 VPNGINVPSVT

-2493 AGEPTGTSNF
+2493 AGEPAGTSNF

-2532 LGIYEGGAGGGGA
+2532 LGLYEGGAGGGGG

-2572 PSNYIPPNLS
+2572 PSNYIPPSLS
-2582 LQTALANSNIMRPA
+2582 LQTALANSNIMTPA

-2604 GGLQTT
+2604 GGLQGT
-2610 DNGQGGHGVVLINF
+2610 DSGQGGHGVILVNF
-2624 DQIAIVN
+2624 DQTAIVL

-2638 TPKFVDG
+2638 NPKFIDG
-2645 DKLGLFDAPITYSND
+2645 DKLGLFEAPITYSND
-2660 NRTLPFSAYKDPI
+2660 NRTLPFTAYKDPI

-2699 ATMAANSL
+2699 TTMAANSL

-2732 NVISYFNGNRGLFN
+2732 NVISYFGGNTSLAN

-2783 DYLRQPANLT
+2783 DYLREPANLT
-2793 NPHVDS
+2793 RPHVDS

-2837 PPQTL
+2837 PPPTL
-2842 SSIAQSSDIVQAFYG
+2842 TTITQSSNIVQAFYG

-2880 EQDVSTYGSN
+2880 EQDASTYGSN

-2895 QFTESYLVRAFDAL
+2895 QFTESYLVRPFNEL
-2909 YLNSNLSVQ
+2909 YLNSNLTVQ

-2959 FQGQITYLYTYQ
+2959 FQGQITYLYSYQ
-2971 NSNAADYSTIHMS
+2971 NFNAADYSTIHMS
-2984 KILMTSTTIQ
+2984 KLLMTSTTIQ

-3074 AVSDVFGNLYVSDRL
+3074 ALSDVFGNLYVSDRL

-3118 SYYLSQYNTSEDA
+3118 SYYLSQYNAAVDA
-3131 IRSLRETFNTNLA
+3131 ASIALSQLNAAKAELA
-3144 AAQIEVNSAQNNVNS
+3144 AAQAEVNSAQNDVNS
-3159 AQITLTQAQT
+3159 AQTALTVAEATEANTFNAQ
-3169 TLTSTSN
+3169 
-3176 ALNAAIATLNLNSG
+3176 NAA
-3190 TYNTL
+3190 YD
-3195 VAKQNI
+3195 AKY
-3201 EDLLEAIINEAQYNL
+3201 A
-3216 SIASLQLAEAEEVVG
+3216 AEAEYTTKNGIWVDK
-3231 NYQADITSAQAGLQE
+3231 NLIYTNLYSAQQDAE
-3246 AIDYGSGQE
+3246 A
-3255 TIDFYQELLTQ
+3255 
-3266 AQDNLSDATTARNDL
+3266 AKNDAEA
-3281 QADVNRYTNTINTN
+3281 
-3295 EPAYNAAVLET
+3295 
-3306 AAAQAAFDNDTGYQN
+3306 
-3321 ALTAK
+3321 AK
-3326 DDAQTAYDNALSA
+3326 DDAQTALTNATTAVTTAQTAYDADPSPANLAALTSAQNAKSAAQADYNTKLAAYNTAVSNLATAVASTNSSGEEEATAYNERITAELASTAATQTYNNAVTAYTNAINARDAAQGDYDNLYSILSGLIATKNALLATVNGLEA
-3339 ASSAQG
+3339 ATTGAQG
-3345 IYDGFN
+3345 I
-3351 STLSTKIA
+3351 
-3359 IRNNVLGTLSGV
+3359 
-3371 EAAVRAIQGP
+3371 

-3400 NLSTVYGVRLDSP
+3400 NLSTIYGVRLDSP

-3425 IFYPTHKIT
+3425 IFYPTHKIV

-3446 NTTDLATYPSYSK
+3446 NTTDLANYPSYSK

-3490 DTKFSGYF
+3490 DTEFSGYF

-3517 NADTFNY
+3517 NADSFNY

-3549 FGYISVKDLSNEVL
+3549 FGYITVKDLSNEVV

-3568 SNVNAEYLTVLGLFT
+3568 SNVNSEYLRVLGIFT

-3626 NAPTITSILS
+3626 NAPTITGILA

-3650 QNILPAYVAARERV
+3650 QNILPSYVAGRERV

-3740 FSVSHDTQAESR
+3740 FAVSHDTQAESR

-3795 GAIINNSECEWSGA
+3795 GAIIDNTECEWSGA
-3809 IQVVESVDL
+3809 IQVVESMDL

>member
-1 MAGKPPP
+1 MAGKTPPDQ
-8 KEIPFGEIDNDSS
+8 IPFGEIDNDSS

-81 TARKDVTTL
+81 TARKEVTTL
-90 FLIDSKNRDKLAFP
+90 FLIDSKNRDKTAFP
-104 QPTNFTL
+104 QPTSFTL

-134 FYFRVAKGNTFL
+134 FYFRAAKGNTFL
-146 PLIERGRESI
+146 PIIERGRESI
-156 NKFLGFPLTESV
+156 NSFLGFPLTESV
-168 EIAEG
+168 DIAEG
-173 SYNISDLLSNLQI
+173 SYNISDLLSNLQT

-192 LFYDYPTGF
+192 LFYDYPSGF

-290 VPGNLLSEGDTVYTH
+290 VPANLLSEGDTVYTH

-435 LNTGNI
+435 LNTDNI

-470 STVVQYSNSP
+470 STSVQYSNSP

-501 GISSEGL
+501 GVSSEGL

-544 RSVDCLINIEP
+544 RSVDCLVNIEP

-581 YRFSGYNATGSYLGV
+581 YRFSGYNVAGSYLGV

-642 NTALFSSIQNPLNV
+642 DTALFSSIQNPLNV

-711 DRGAF
+711 DRGGF

-758 YTIMRSD
+758 YTIMRTD

-789 DYVNF
+789 DYINF

-799 PGSASNLANLPFVE
+799 PSAASNLANFPFVE

-868 NYPGFIPNSI
+868 NYPGFVPNTI

-909 SILEPVTNTVYNYK
+909 SILEPVTNTVYDYK
-923 GTSTAQIKIVHWYD
+923 GASTAQIKIVHWYD

-1082 PTFASDGGGSIVGYN
+1082 PRFASDGGGSIVGYN

-1103 LSYDSMYYAVPFNEY
+1103 LSYDSMYYAVPFNEF

-1139 VSTSSNYFGATVKNL
+1139 VSTSSNYFGATVKSL
-1154 IGTVPQQMYIMPST
+1154 LGTAPQQMYIMPST

-1194 ITTNSFGFRVFQ
+1194 IMTNSFGFRVFQ
-1206 PIVLNQYALFPF
+1206 PLVLNQYAMFPF
-1218 RTTFSNSVGNIPTA
+1218 RITFSNTVGNISTGY
-1232 NVGLTTFV
+1232 VGLTTFV
-1240 SEYLDKMY
+1240 SEYSDKMY

-1290 YLINTASTSGNYPYS
+1290 YLFNTASTSGNYPYS

-1318 MSGTN
+1318 MTGTN
-1323 STITSTKLE
+1323 STITTTKLE
-1332 LDIRGNPL
+1332 LDIRGNPA

-1349 GTWTGGITAPQ
+1349 GTWTGGVGAPQ
-1360 PQAGGAGAYAKIQVN
+1360 PQAGGAGAYAKIQLN

-1398 ANVTFNS
+1398 ENFTFNS
-1405 TIGQI
+1405 NTGQI

-1429 NGSPVTNNIT
+1429 NGSPATNNIT
-1439 LQGGGFTGVFLDSNI
+1439 LQGGGFTGIFLNSNI

-1481 VDPVVLPVEELRLSK
+1481 LDPVVLPVEELRLSK

-1510 NIYDWNSRFSKRPYF
+1510 NIYDWNSRFSIRP
-1525 INNGQDQAFNYGTN
+1525 NGGQDVATNYSVN
-1539 PITVTQSQALA
+1539 PISQTQNMALA

-1561 MKYSFFPYL
+1561 MKVSQYPYL
-1570 GQTIY
+1570 GNTFF
-1575 TGLNAPFVRIN
+1575 TGLNAPFVKFIN
-1586 APGSP
+1586 PGFPPFDS
-1591 SSDVPTQIWQFNVQ
+1591 PTQVWQFNVQ
-1605 FSSNVS
+1605 LSSNVS
-1611 SISKLRVFS
+1611 SISKLRVLTVF
-1620 VYPWSANYLH
+1620 PWSANAFH
-1630 PMGFVVYNSK
+1630 PNGFVVYNSK
-1640 DRSQLLYSNTTTWD
+1640 DRSQVLYSNTSNWD
-1654 YTGATGT
+1654 FTGATGT
-1661 TLLYNRFYAADP
+1661 TLLFNGFYAPDP
-1673 SQPQVVY
+1673 SNPQVAY
-1680 DLPITDII
+1680 DLPITETIS
-1688 RNTPNVTSGWVT
+1688 NVPNVTSGWVA

-1714 LDGSNWTPIRSQTGP
+1714 LDRSNWTPIRSQTGP

-1777 PSAFTGSL
+1777 PNAFTGLL

-1802 ILGNVSTILRTTNG
+1802 IIGNVSTILRTTNG
-1816 TSWSYTNGAFPTN
+1816 TSWSNTTGAFSTN

-1854 LGGQSWS
+1854 LGGESWS
-1861 NVTASG
+1861 NASVSG
-1867 LTTGAQDIAYNS
+1867 LTTGAQDIAYNN
-1879 ELLTYVVAMGTGD
+1879 EILTYVVAMGTGA
-1892 APLNTPLIY
+1892 APLNTPMLY
-1901 GIAASSNVLPIIW
+1901 GITTSSNVLPTTW
-1914 QGVSLDNLSGFN
+1914 QAVSLDNLSGFN

-1937 VAGGITTDSS
+1937 IAGGITTDSNA
-1947 SSPVKWSSDG
+1947 SPVKWSSDG

-1969 NTVRYLA
+1969 DSLRYVA

-1982 ADSIHTAGTTLF
+1982 ADFTHKAGTTAF
-1994 NAPSFSWPGN
+1994 NAPSLFWSGD

-2016 NSGTFVSSGRGTTNK
+2016 NSGTFVSSGRGTSNK
-2031 FWPGIAAN
+2031 FWGGIAGN

-2055 TYDGGYIS
+2055 TYDGGYI
-2063 NRDGNSIPNAASFG
+2063 NNINGGVIPSPYAASFG
-2077 ADYGPLTI
+2077 ADYGSLTI

-2096 WRNDIGEPIII
+2096 WRLDSGDPIILS
-2107 GDIEVYKPTIP
+2107 DIEVYKPTIP

-2163 VQPLVSKLKFYMPL
+2163 VQPLVSKLKFYTPL

-2226 ASNISTLYLNIIK
+2226 ASNISTLYINMIK

-2246 INEVLAVNDPNKPIV
+2246 INEVLAVNDPNKPII
-2261 TYIPNLIT
+2261 TYTPSLIT
-2269 FAAATEGS
+2269 FAVASGGS
-2277 TTTNP
+2277 ATTNP
-2282 AYPITNMVDGKLETF
+2282 AYPITNMVDGNLDTY
-2297 WQASGRPNPGSP
+2297 WTATARPNPGSP
-2309 ITCTYEFNFT
+2309 ITSRYEFNFA
-2319 FNNPVPRINFIQ
+2319 FNTTVPRINFIQ
-2331 LYTGGF
+2331 LYTGPF
-2337 QQGFS
+2337 AQGFS
-2342 ANGIS
+2342 AFGIT

-2352 ANSTKQSVLY
+2352 ANSSKQSVLY
-2362 SNVLTTQYTSLG
+2362 SNVLTTQYTGLG
-2374 VNQNGYM
+2374 VNQKGYM

-2388 PYENLSNI
+2388 PYENVSNI

-2406 GGVPLQINEIN
+2406 NGTPLRINEIS
-2417 FTNIGLVTD
+2417 FTNIGIVTD
-2426 TSTGYTGGT
+2426 TSAGYTGGT
-2435 IASMQRDTVA
+2435 ITTMQRDTVA

-2465 VPNGINVPTVT
+2465 ISNGLNTPSVT

-2532 LGIYEGGAGGGGA
+2532 LGLFEGGAGGGGA

-2566 NILTNT
+2566 NILSNT
-2572 PSNYIPPNLS
+2572 PSNYIPPSLS
-2582 LQTALANSNIMRPA
+2582 LQTALTNSNIMTAA

-2604 GGLQTT
+2604 GGLQTA
-2610 DNGQGGHGVVLINF
+2610 DNGQGGHGVILVNF

-2631 PSGKSNA
+2631 PIGKSNA
-2638 TPKFVDG
+2638 TPKFIDG
-2645 DKLGLFDAPITYSND
+2645 DKLGLFEAPITYSND

-2699 ATMAANSL
+2699 TTMQASSQVAK
-2707 TPRKPTTDFVN
+2707 KPTADFVN

-2732 NVISYFNGNRGLFN
+2732 NVISYFGGNTGLSN

-2768 TDPKYIEFTELYCLL
+2768 TDSKYIEFTELYCLL

-2820 FLTNVSYIGFDT
+2820 FLTNVSYVGFDT

-2842 SSIAQSSDIVQAFYG
+2842 SSITRSSDIVEAFYG

-2868 YVVKDLMAYKPS
+2868 YVVKDLMAYKPTEADAS
-2880 EQDVSTYGSN
+2880 NYGSN

-2895 QFTESYLVRAFDAL
+2895 QFPESYLVRGFDAL

-2930 PVFNYSVYTSPMTR
+2930 PVFNYKVYTSPMTR

-2971 NSNAADYSTIHMS
+2971 NFNPADYSTIHMS
-2984 KILMTSTTIQ
+2984 KLLMTSTTIQ

-3023 PSTSVQAVTQF
+3023 PSTSVSAVTQF

-3074 AVSDVFGNLYVSDRL
+3074 TLSDVFGNLYVSDRL

-3118 SYYLSQYNTSEDA
+3118 SYYLSQYDA
-3131 IRSLRETFNTNLA
+3131 AVDAALIAVSQLNAAKDDLA
-3144 AAQIEVNSAQNNVNS
+3144 AAQIEVNYAQTDVNS
-3159 AQITLTQAQT
+3159 AQIAYTQAQT
-3169 TLTSTSN
+3169 TQTN
-3176 ALNAAIATLNLNSG
+3176 A
-3190 TYNTL
+3190 Y
-3195 VAKQNI
+3195 
-3201 EDLLEAIINEAQYNL
+3201 
-3216 SIASLQLAEAEEVVG
+3216 
-3231 NYQADITSAQAGLQE
+3231 
-3246 AIDYGSGQE
+3246 
-3255 TIDFYQELLTQ
+3255 
-3266 AQDNLSDATTARNDL
+3266 
-3281 QADVNRYTNTINTN
+3281 
-3295 EPAYNAAVLET
+3295 
-3306 AAAQAAFDNDTGYQN
+3306 N
-3321 ALTAK
+3321 ALTAAYNAQNAAETEYYTK
-3326 DDAQTAYDNALSA
+3326 HNIWLTKSNIYSGFYAARTAAEEAFNDAQNAKNDAQTALDNATTAVTVAQANYDANPSAENQTALTTAQINKTTAQEDYTTKLGLYNTALSNLNAAEDALISPAEDEASAYDEKAAALQAFNAATQTYNNAETGYDNAVA
-3339 ASSAQG
+3339 AAASAQG
-3345 IYDGFN
+3345 DYDN
-3351 STLSTKIA
+3351 LYSILSEKIG
-3359 IRNNVLGTLSGV
+3359 IRNAALTTVNGLEALMTGT
-3371 EAAVRAIQGP
+3371 QGI
-3381 YYDFFVSKYKN
+3381 YYDFFVSRYTN
-3392 IWHLQGTQ
+3392 MWHLQGTQ
-3400 NLSTVYGVRLDSP
+3400 NLSTIYGVRLTSP
-3413 YDFSIVTNFANQ
+3413 YDFSIITNFANQ

-3446 NTTDLATYPSYSK
+3446 NTTDLATYPSYSR

-3498 FNSFIDNINMP
+3498 FNSFIQNINMP

-3517 NADTFNY
+3517 NADSFNY

-3549 FGYISVKDLSNEVL
+3549 FGYISIKDLSNEVV

-3568 SNVNAEYLTVLGLFT
+3568 SNVNAEYLTVLGIFT

-3626 NAPTITSILS
+3626 NAPTITGILN

-3650 QNILPAYVAARERV
+3650 QNILPAYVATRERV
-3664 TDPLEFKLPFSTIA
+3664 SDPLEFKLPFSTIA

-3795 GAIINNSECEWSGA
+3795 GAIINNTECEWSGA

>member
-1 MAGKPPP
+1 MAGKTPPDQ
-8 KEIPFGEIDNDSS
+8 IPFGEIDNDSS

-81 TARKDVTTL
+81 TARKEVTTL
-90 FLIDSKNRDKLAFP
+90 FLIDSKNRDKTAFP
-104 QPTNFTL
+104 QPTSFTL

-146 PLIERGRESI
+146 PIIERGRESI
-156 NKFLGFPLTESV
+156 NSFLGFPLTESID
-168 EIAEG
+168 IAEG
-173 SYNISDLLSNLQI
+173 SYNISDLLSNLQT

-290 VPGNLLSEGDTVYTH
+290 VPANLLSEGDTVYTH

-377 RNLTTAIQNAGLNLQ
+377 RNLTSAIQNAGLNLQ

-435 LNTGNI
+435 LNTDNI

-470 STVVQYSNSP
+470 STLVQYSNSP

-501 GISSEGL
+501 GVSSEGF

-530 IDSSNYF
+530 IDSSNYY

-581 YRFSGYNATGSYLGV
+581 YRFSGYNAAGSYLGV

-716 MADLATPYRR
+716 MADLATSYRR
-726 KENPLHYVVSTS
+726 KENPLHYIVSTS

-758 YTIMRSD
+758 YTIMRTD

-799 PGSASNLANLPFVE
+799 PSAASNLANFPFVE

-822 PSLSSLQG
+822 PSLSTLQG

-851 DISGVSND
+851 DISGISND

-868 NYPGFIPNSI
+868 NYPGFVPNSI

-978 IQFGRGINAIGF
+978 IQFGRGVNAIGF

-1046 LTVLSFIDSQ
+1046 LTVLSFIDSE

-1073 GTWYRYGYD
+1073 GTWYRYGYNA
-1082 PTFASDGGGSIVGYN
+1082 TFALDGGGSIVGYN

-1103 LSYDSMYYAVPFNEY
+1103 LSYDSMYYAVPFNEF

-1154 IGTVPQQMYIMPST
+1154 IGTAPQQMYIMPST

-1194 ITTNSFGFRVFQ
+1194 IMTNSFGFRVFQ
-1206 PIVLNQYALFPF
+1206 PIVLNQYAMFPF
-1218 RTTFSNSVGNIPTA
+1218 RTTFSNTVGNIPTA

-1240 SEYLDKMY
+1240 SEYSDKMY

-1290 YLINTASTSGNYPYS
+1290 YLFKTASTSGNYPYS

-1318 MSGTN
+1318 MTGTN
-1323 STITSTKLE
+1323 STITTTKLE
-1332 LDIRGNPL
+1332 LDIRGNPA

-1349 GTWTGGITAPQ
+1349 GTWTGGISAPE

-1398 ANVTFNS
+1398 ENFTFNS
-1405 TIGQI
+1405 NTGQI

-1429 NGSPVTNNIT
+1429 NGSPATNNIT
-1439 LQGGGFTGVFLDSNI
+1439 LQGGGFTGIFLNSNI

-1510 NIYDWNSRFSKRPYF
+1510 NIYDWNSRFSIRPDG
-1525 INNGQDQAFNYGTN
+1525 GQDRATNYSVN
-1539 PITVTQSQALA
+1539 PITQTQNMALA

-1561 MKYSFFPYL
+1561 MKTSYYPYL
-1570 GQTIY
+1570 GNTFF
-1575 TGLNAPFVRIN
+1575 TGLDAPFVGFIN
-1586 APGSP
+1586 PGF
-1591 SSDVPTQIWQFNVQ
+1591 SSNNVPTQVWQFNVQ
-1605 FSSNVS
+1605 LSSNVS

-1620 VYPWSANYLH
+1620 VFTWGANLFH

-1640 DRSQLLYSNTTTWD
+1640 DRSQVLYSNTSNWD

-1661 TLLYNRFYAADP
+1661 TLLFNGFYAPDP
-1673 SQPQVVY
+1673 GRPQVVY
-1680 DLPITDII
+1680 DLPITETIS
-1688 RNTPNVTSGWVT
+1688 NLPNVTSGWVA

-1714 LDGSNWTPIRSQTGP
+1714 LDRSNWTPIRSQTGP

-1742 GIPTNSPHWYACGL
+1742 GFPTNSPHWYACGL

-1777 PSAFTGSL
+1777 PSAFTGLL

-1802 ILGNVSTILRTTNG
+1802 IIGNVSTILRTTNG
-1816 TSWSYTNGAFPTN
+1816 TTWSNTTGAFSTN

-1861 NVTASG
+1861 NASVSG
-1867 LTTGAQDIAYNS
+1867 LTTGAQDIAYNN
-1879 ELLTYVVAMGTGD
+1879 EILTYVVAMGTGA
-1892 APLNTPLIY
+1892 APLNTPMLY
-1901 GIAASSNVLPIIW
+1901 GITTSSNVLPTTW
-1914 QGVSLDNLSGFN
+1914 QAVSLDNLSGFN

-1937 VAGGITTDSS
+1937 IAGGITTNSN

-1976 TVYGQS
+1976 TVGYGPEWT
-1982 ADSIHTAGTTLF
+1982 ADAIHTAGTTAF
-1994 NAPSFSWPGN
+1994 NGPNIFWAGD

-2016 NSGTFVSSGRGTTNK
+2016 NSGTFVSSGRGTSNK
-2031 FWPGIAAN
+2031 FWSGISAN

-2055 TYDGGYIS
+2055 TYDGGYIN
-2063 NRDGNSIPNAASFG
+2063 NRNGNGTPYAASFG
-2077 ADYGPLTI
+2077 ADYGSLTI

-2096 WRNDIGEPIII
+2096 WRADSTDPIVI

-2141 PNEQQV
+2141 PNEQQT

-2163 VQPLVSKLKFYMPL
+2163 VQPLVSKLKFYTPL

-2226 ASNISTLYLNIIK
+2226 ASNISTLYINMIK

-2246 INEVLAVNDPNKPIV
+2246 INEVLAVNDPNKPII
-2261 TYIPNLIT
+2261 TYTPSLIT
-2269 FAAATEGS
+2269 FAVATGGS
-2277 TTTNP
+2277 ATTNP
-2282 AYPITNMVDGKLETF
+2282 AYPITNMVDGNLDTY
-2297 WQASGRPNPGSP
+2297 WTATARPNPGFP
-2309 ITCTYEFNFT
+2309 ITCTYEFNFA
-2319 FNNPVPRINFIQ
+2319 FNTTVPRINFIQ
-2331 LYTGGF
+2331 LYTGPF
-2337 QQGFS
+2337 AQGFS
-2342 ANGIS
+2342 ASGIT

-2352 ANSTKQSVLY
+2352 ANSSKQSVLY

-2374 VNQNGYM
+2374 VNQKGYM

-2388 PYENLSNI
+2388 PYENVSNI

-2406 GGVPLQINEIN
+2406 EGIPLRINEIS
-2417 FTNIGLVTD
+2417 FTNIGIVTD
-2426 TSTGYTGGT
+2426 TSAGYTGGT
-2435 IASMQRDTVA
+2435 VTTMQRDTVA

-2465 VPNGINVPTVT
+2465 IPDASNMPSVT
-2476 ARNGL
+2476 ARSGL

-2493 AGEPTGTSNF
+2493 AGETGATSY
-2503 STVKFGAGG
+2503 TGVRYGAGG

-2532 LGIYEGGAGGGGA
+2532 QSVFEGGAGGGGA
-2545 GYFLSSPTLVTLL
+2545 GYVLSSPTLVTLL

-2582 LQTALANSNIMRPA
+2582 LQTALTNSNIMTAA

-2604 GGLQTT
+2604 GGLQTA
-2610 DNGQGGHGVVLINF
+2610 DNGQGGHGVILVNF

-2645 DKLGLFDAPITYSND
+2645 DKLGLFDAPISYSND

-2699 ATMAANSL
+2699 TTMAANSL
-2707 TPRKPTTDFVN
+2707 TPMKPIADFVN

-2732 NVISYFNGNRGLFN
+2732 NVISYFGGNTGLSN

-2768 TDPKYIEFTELYCLL
+2768 TDSKYIEFTELYCLL

-2820 FLTNVSYIGFDT
+2820 FLTNVSYVGFDT

-2842 SSIAQSSDIVQAFYG
+2842 SSITRSSDIVEAFYG

-2868 YVVKDLMAYKPS
+2868 YVVKDLMAYKPTEADAS
-2880 EQDVSTYGSN
+2880 NYGSN

-2895 QFTESYLVRAFDAL
+2895 QFPESYLVRGFDAL

-2918 PYTMGSAIEGIL
+2918 PYTMGSAIEGKTAL
-2930 PVFNYSVYTSPMTR
+2930 FNYKVFTSPV
-2944 SDGTIVNAPIQIIND
+2944 TINGATVNAPIQMIND
-2959 FQGQITYLYTYQ
+2959 FQGQLTYLYTYQ
-2971 NSNAADYSTIHMS
+2971 NSNIANISTIHMT
-2984 KILMTSTTIQ
+2984 KISMTSTMIQ

-3008 NIIGTLSYE
+3008 NIIGTVTYE
-3017 NFNNLN
+3017 NFNAAN
-3023 PSTSVQAVTQF
+3023 PSTSVMAVTQF
-3034 GFNFASNYPL
+3034 GFNLSGSNPF
-3044 NPIINFTTGT
+3044 NPILNYTVGT
-3054 SNYYNKYSI
+3054 NNYYNNYSP
-3063 NSQIASSNVGR
+3063 NSPLKASNVGKTLT
-3074 AVSDVFGNLYVSDRL
+3074 DVYGYLYAADRL
-3089 GGSKLYQNVCTIQV
+3089 GGSGLYENICTIQV
-3103 FQQQFSNSP
+3103 YQQPFSNSP

-3118 SYYLSQYNTSEDA
+3118 SHVLSEY
-3131 IRSLRETFNTNLA
+3131 
-3144 AAQIEVNSAQNNVNS
+3144 
-3159 AQITLTQAQT
+3159 
-3169 TLTSTSN
+3169 
-3176 ALNAAIATLNLNSG
+3176 NSG
-3190 TYNTL
+3190 I
-3195 VAKQNI
+3195 QNP
-3201 EDLLEAIINEAQYNL
+3201 
-3216 SIASLQLAEAEEVVG
+3216 
-3231 NYQADITSAQAGLQE
+3231 
-3246 AIDYGSGQE
+3246 
-3255 TIDFYQELLTQ
+3255 F
-3266 AQDNLSDATTARNDL
+3266 
-3281 QADVNRYTNTINTN
+3281 
-3295 EPAYNAAVLET
+3295 
-3306 AAAQAAFDNDTGYQN
+3306 
-3321 ALTAK
+3321 
-3326 DDAQTAYDNALSA
+3326 
-3339 ASSAQG
+3339 
-3345 IYDGFN
+3345 
-3351 STLSTKIA
+3351 
-3359 IRNNVLGTLSGV
+3359 
-3371 EAAVRAIQGP
+3371 
-3381 YYDFFVSKYKN
+3381 YDFFVSRYTN
-3392 IWHLQGTQ
+3392 MWHLQGTQ
-3400 NLSTVYGVRLDSP
+3400 NLSTIYGVRLTSP

-3446 NTTDLATYPSYSK
+3446 NTTDLANYPSYSK

-3498 FNSFIDNINMP
+3498 FNSFIQNINMP

-3517 NADTFNY
+3517 NADSFNY

-3549 FGYISVKDLSNEVL
+3549 FGYISIKDLSNEVV

-3568 SNVNAEYLTVLGLFT
+3568 SNVNAEYLTVLGIFT

-3795 GAIINNSECEWSGA
+3795 GAIINNTECEWSGA

>member
-1 MAGKPPP
+1 MAGKTPPDQ
-8 KEIPFGEIDNDSS
+8 IPFGEIDNDSS

-81 TARKDVTTL
+81 TARKEVTTL
-90 FLIDSKNRDKLAFP
+90 FLIDSKNRDKTAFP
-104 QPTNFTL
+104 QPTTFTL

-146 PLIERGRESI
+146 PIIERGRESI
-156 NKFLGFPLTESV
+156 NSFLGFPLTESV
-168 EIAEG
+168 DIAEG
-173 SYNISDLLSNLQI
+173 SYNISDLLSNLQT

-290 VPGNLLSEGDTVYTH
+290 VPANLLSEGDTVYTH

-435 LNTGNI
+435 LNTDNI

-470 STVVQYSNSP
+470 STLVQYSNSP

-508 NPSTAMIPYSVGL
+508 NPSTSMIPYSVGL

-581 YRFSGYNATGSYLGV
+581 YRFSGYNVAGSYLGV

-642 NTALFSSIQNPLNV
+642 DTALFSSIQNPLNV

-738 VTTSESAL
+738 VTTNESAL

-777 VYTDTNYKQINT
+777 VYTDTNYTQINT

-799 PGSASNLANLPFVE
+799 PSAASNLANFPFVE

-868 NYPGFIPNSI
+868 NYPGFVPNSI

-909 SILEPVTNTVYNYK
+909 SILEPITNTVYDYK
-923 GTSTAQIKIVHWYD
+923 GASTAQIKIVHWYD

-1082 PTFASDGGGSIVGYN
+1082 PRFASDGGGSIVGYN

-1103 LSYDSMYYAVPFNEY
+1103 LSYDSMYYAVPFNEF

-1139 VSTSSNYFGATVKNL
+1139 VSTSSNYFGATVKSL
-1154 IGTVPQQMYIMPST
+1154 IGSPPQQMYIMPST

-1194 ITTNSFGFRVFQ
+1194 IMTNSFGFRVFQ
-1206 PIVLNQYALFPF
+1206 PLVLNQYAMFPF
-1218 RTTFSNSVGNIPTA
+1218 RTTFSNSVGNISTGY
-1232 NVGLTTFV
+1232 VGLTTFV
-1240 SEYLDKMY
+1240 SEYSDKMY

-1282 GGTVSSMH
+1282 GGTISSMH
-1290 YLINTASTSGNYPYS
+1290 YLFKTASTSGNYPYS

-1318 MSGTN
+1318 MTGTN
-1323 STITSTKLE
+1323 STITTTKLE
-1332 LDIRGNPL
+1332 LDIRGNPA

-1349 GTWTGGITAPQ
+1349 GTWTGGVGAPQ

-1398 ANVTFNS
+1398 ENFTFNS
-1405 TIGQI
+1405 NTGQI

-1429 NGSPVTNNIT
+1429 NGSPATNNIT
-1439 LQGGGFTGVFLDSNI
+1439 LQGGGFTGIFLNSNI

-1510 NIYDWNSRFSKRPYF
+1510 NIYDWNSRFSIRP
-1525 INNGQDQAFNYGTN
+1525 NGGQDIAINYSVN
-1539 PITVTQSQALA
+1539 PISQTQNMALA

-1561 MKYSFFPYL
+1561 MKLSYYPYL
-1570 GQTIY
+1570 GNTFF
-1575 TGLNAPFVRIN
+1575 TGLNAPFVKFIN
-1586 APGSP
+1586 PGF
-1591 SSDVPTQIWQFNVQ
+1591 SSNDVPAQVWQFNVQ
-1605 FSSNVS
+1605 LSSNVS
-1611 SISKLRVFS
+1611 SISKLRVLTTY
-1620 VYPWSANYLH
+1620 VWSANLFH

-1640 DRSQLLYSNTTTWD
+1640 DRSQVLYSNTSNWD

-1661 TLLYNRFYAADP
+1661 TLLFNGFYAADP
-1673 SQPQVVY
+1673 SNPQVAY
-1680 DLPITDII
+1680 DLPITETIS
-1688 RNTPNVTSGWVT
+1688 NVPNVTSGWVA

-1742 GIPTNSPHWYACGL
+1742 GIPANNWYACGL

-1777 PSAFTGSL
+1777 PNAFTGLL
-1785 NSLVVGS
+1785 NSLVVAS

-1802 ILGNVSTILRTTNG
+1802 IIGNVSTILRTTNG
-1816 TSWSYTNGAFPTN
+1816 TTWSYTSGAFSTN

-1861 NVTASG
+1861 NASVSG
-1867 LTTGAQDIAYNS
+1867 LTTGAQDIAYNN
-1879 ELLTYVVAMGTGD
+1879 EILTYVVAMGTGA
-1892 APLNTPLIY
+1892 APLNTPMLY
-1901 GIAASSNVLPIIW
+1901 GITTSSNVLPTTW
-1914 QGVSLDNLSGFN
+1914 QAVSLDNLSGFN

-1937 VAGGITTDSS
+1937 VAGGITTDSNA
-1947 SSPVKWSSDG
+1947 SPVKWSSDG

-1976 TVYGQS
+1976 TVGYGPQWT
-1982 ADSIHTAGTTLF
+1982 ADAIHKAGTTRF
-1994 NAPSFSWPGN
+1994 DGPNIYWAGD

-2016 NSGTFVSSGRGTTNK
+2016 NSGTFVSSGRGTSNK
-2031 FWPGIAAN
+2031 FWGGIAAN

-2055 TYDGGYIS
+2055 TYDGGYIN
-2063 NRDGNSIPNAASFG
+2063 NRNGNGTPYAASFG
-2077 ADYGPLTI
+2077 ADYGSLTI

-2096 WRNDIGEPIII
+2096 WRADSGDPIILS
-2107 GDIEVYKPTIP
+2107 DIEVYKPTIP

-2141 PNEQQV
+2141 PSEQQV

-2163 VQPLVSKLKFYMPL
+2163 VQPLVSKLKFYTPL

-2226 ASNISTLYLNIIK
+2226 ASNISTLYINMIK

-2246 INEVLAVNDPNKPIV
+2246 VNEVLAVNDPNKPIV
-2261 TYIPNLIT
+2261 TYTPSLIT
-2269 FAAATEGS
+2269 FAVATNGS
-2277 TTTNP
+2277 ATTDTR
-2282 AYPITNMVDGKLETF
+2282 YPITNMVDGNLETF
-2297 WQASGRPNPGSP
+2297 WAATARNAAASP
-2309 ITCTYEFNFT
+2309 IVCTYELNFT
-2319 FNNPVPRINFIQ
+2319 FSNPVPRINFIQ
-2331 LYTGGF
+2331 LYTGTF

-2342 ANGIS
+2342 GNGIS

-2352 ANSTKQSVLY
+2352 ADSTKQSVLY

-2374 VNQNGYM
+2374 VNQKGYM
-2381 FLGFNII
+2381 YIGFNII
-2388 PYENLSNI
+2388 PYENVSNI
-2396 YIEFINNTVN
+2396 YIQIINNTVN
-2406 GGVPLQINEIN
+2406 DRRPSYINEIS
-2417 FTNIGLVTD
+2417 FTNIGIVTD
-2426 TSTGYTGGT
+2426 TSAGYTGGT
-2435 IASMQRDTVA
+2435 ITTMQRDTVA
-2445 AYLFDGGG
+2445 PYLFDGGG

-2465 VPNGINVPTVT
+2465 ILDASNIPTVT

-2493 AGEPTGTSNF
+2493 AGENGATSYTG
-2503 STVKFGAGG
+2503 VRFGAGG

-2532 LGIYEGGAGGGGA
+2532 LGLFEGGAGGGGA

-2572 PSNYIPPNLS
+2572 PSNYIPPSLS
-2582 LQTALANSNIMRPA
+2582 LQTALANSNIMTAA

-2604 GGLQTT
+2604 GGLQGT
-2610 DNGQGGHGVVLINF
+2610 DSGQGGHGVILVNF

-2631 PSGKSNA
+2631 PIGKSNA

-2645 DKLGLFDAPITYSND
+2645 DKLGLFEAPITYSND

-2699 ATMAANSL
+2699 TTMAANSL
-2707 TPRKPTTDFVN
+2707 TPMKPIADFVN

-2732 NVISYFNGNRGLFN
+2732 NVISYFGGNTSLAD

-2768 TDPKYIEFTELYCLL
+2768 TDSKYIEFTELYCLL

-2799 ITSPLSR
+2799 ITSPLYR

-2842 SSIAQSSDIVQAFYG
+2842 SSITRSSDIVEAFYG

-2868 YVVKDLMAYKPS
+2868 YVVKDLMAYKPTQADAS
-2880 EQDVSTYGSN
+2880 NYGSN

-2895 QFTESYLVRAFDAL
+2895 QFPESYLVRGFDAL

-2918 PYTMGSAIEGIL
+2918 PYTMASAIEGKTAL
-2930 PVFNYSVYTSPMTR
+2930 FNYKVFTSPV
-2944 SDGTIVNAPIQIIND
+2944 TINGATVNAPIQMIND
-2959 FQGQITYLYTYQ
+2959 FQGQLTYLYTYQ
-2971 NSNAADYSTIHMS
+2971 NSNIANISTIHMTTIS
-2984 KILMTSTTIQ
+2984 MTSTMVQ

-3008 NIIGTLSYE
+3008 NIIGTVTYE
-3017 NFNNLN
+3017 NFNATN
-3023 PSTSVQAVTQF
+3023 PSTSVMAVTQF
-3034 GFNFASNYPL
+3034 GFNLSGSNPF
-3044 NPIINFTTGT
+3044 NPILNYTVG
-3054 SNYYNKYSI
+3054 SNNYYNNYSP
-3063 NSQIASSNVGR
+3063 NSPLKASNVGKTLT
-3074 AVSDVFGNLYVSDRL
+3074 DVYGYLYSADRL
-3089 GGSKLYQNVCTIQV
+3089 GGSGMYENICTIQV
-3103 FQQQFSNSP
+3103 FQQPFSNSP

-3118 SYYLSQYNTSEDA
+3118 SHILSEY
-3131 IRSLRETFNTNLA
+3131 
-3144 AAQIEVNSAQNNVNS
+3144 
-3159 AQITLTQAQT
+3159 
-3169 TLTSTSN
+3169 
-3176 ALNAAIATLNLNSG
+3176 NSG
-3190 TYNTL
+3190 I
-3195 VAKQNI
+3195 QNP
-3201 EDLLEAIINEAQYNL
+3201 
-3216 SIASLQLAEAEEVVG
+3216 
-3231 NYQADITSAQAGLQE
+3231 
-3246 AIDYGSGQE
+3246 
-3255 TIDFYQELLTQ
+3255 F
-3266 AQDNLSDATTARNDL
+3266 
-3281 QADVNRYTNTINTN
+3281 
-3295 EPAYNAAVLET
+3295 
-3306 AAAQAAFDNDTGYQN
+3306 
-3321 ALTAK
+3321 
-3326 DDAQTAYDNALSA
+3326 
-3339 ASSAQG
+3339 
-3345 IYDGFN
+3345 
-3351 STLSTKIA
+3351 
-3359 IRNNVLGTLSGV
+3359 
-3371 EAAVRAIQGP
+3371 
-3381 YYDFFVSKYKN
+3381 YDFFVSRYTN
-3392 IWHLQGTQ
+3392 MWHLQGTQ
-3400 NLSTVYGVRLDSP
+3400 NLSTIYGVRLTSP
-3413 YDFSIVTNFANQ
+3413 YDFSITTNFANQ

-3446 NTTDLATYPSYSK
+3446 NTTDLATYPSYSR

-3498 FNSFIDNINMP
+3498 FNSFIQNINMP

-3517 NADTFNY
+3517 NADSFNY

-3549 FGYISVKDLSNEVL
+3549 FGYISIKDLSNEVV

-3568 SNVNAEYLTVLGLFT
+3568 SNVNAEYLTVLGIFT

-3626 NAPTITSILS
+3626 NAPTITGILS

-3650 QNILPAYVAARERV
+3650 QNILPAYVATRERV

-3795 GAIINNSECEWSGA
+3795 GAIINNTECEWSGA

>member
-1 MAGKPPP
+1 MAGKTPP

-70 AHKKYGKTKFE
+70 AHKNYGKTKFE
-81 TARKDVTTL
+81 TARKEVTTL
-90 FLIDSKNRDKLAFP
+90 FLIDSKNRDKTAFP
-104 QPTNFTL
+104 QPTTFTL

-146 PLIERGRESI
+146 PIIERGRESI
-156 NKFLGFPLTESV
+156 NSFLGFPLTESV
-168 EIAEG
+168 DIAEG
-173 SYNISDLLSNLQI
+173 SYNISDLLSNLQT

-192 LFYDYPTGF
+192 LFYDYPSGF

-290 VPGNLLSEGDTVYTH
+290 VPANLLSEGDTVYTH

-377 RNLTTAIQNAGLNLQ
+377 RNLTTAIQNAGLNLV

-435 LNTGNI
+435 LNTDNI

-470 STVVQYSNSP
+470 STLVQYSNSP

-501 GISSEGL
+501 GVSSEGF
-508 NPSTAMIPYSVGL
+508 NPSTGMIPYSVGL

-544 RSVDCLINIEP
+544 RSVDCVINIEP

-581 YRFSGYNATGSYLGV
+581 YRFSGYNVAGSYLGV

-738 VTTSESAL
+738 VTTNESAL

-799 PGSASNLANLPFVE
+799 PSAASNLANFPFVE

-868 NYPGFIPNSI
+868 NYPGFVPNSI

-1082 PTFASDGGGSIVGYN
+1082 PRFASDGGGSIVGYN

-1103 LSYDSMYYAVPFNEY
+1103 LSYDSMYYAVPFNEF

-1154 IGTVPQQMYIMPST
+1154 IGTAPQQMYIMPST

-1194 ITTNSFGFRVFQ
+1194 IMTNSFGFRVFQ
-1206 PIVLNQYALFPF
+1206 PIVLNQYAMFPF

-1240 SEYLDKMY
+1240 SEYSDKMY

-1290 YLINTASTSGNYPYS
+1290 YLFNTASTSGNYTYS

-1318 MSGTN
+1318 MTGTN
-1323 STITSTKLE
+1323 STITTTKLE
-1332 LDIRGNPL
+1332 LDIRGNPA

-1349 GTWTGGITAPQ
+1349 GTWTGGISAPQ

-1398 ANVTFNS
+1398 ENFTFNS
-1405 TIGQI
+1405 NTGQI

-1429 NGSPVTNNIT
+1429 NGSPATNNIT
-1439 LQGGGFTGVFLDSNI
+1439 LQGGGFTGIFLNSNI

-1510 NIYDWNSRFSKRPYF
+1510 NIYDWNSRFSIRP
-1525 INNGQDQAFNYGTN
+1525 NGGQDVAINYSVN
-1539 PITVTQSQALA
+1539 PISQTQNMALA

-1561 MKYSFFPYL
+1561 MKVSQYPYL
-1570 GQTIY
+1570 GNTFF
-1575 TGLNAPFVRIN
+1575 TGLNAPFVKFIN
-1586 APGSP
+1586 PGFPPFDS
-1591 SSDVPTQIWQFNVQ
+1591 PTQVWQFNVQ
-1605 FSSNVS
+1605 LSSNVS
-1611 SISKLRVFS
+1611 SISKLRVLTVF
-1620 VYPWSANYLH
+1620 PWGANTFH
-1630 PMGFVVYNSK
+1630 PNGFVVYNSK
-1640 DRSQLLYSNTTTWD
+1640 DRSQVLYSNTSNWD
-1654 YTGATGT
+1654 FTGATGT
-1661 TLLYNRFYAADP
+1661 TLLFNGFYASDP
-1673 SQPQVVY
+1673 GRPQVAY
-1680 DLPITDII
+1680 DLPITETIS
-1688 RNTPNVTSGWVT
+1688 NVPNVTSGWVA

-1714 LDGSNWTPIRSQTGP
+1714 LDRSNWTPIRSQTGP

-1742 GIPTNSPHWYACGL
+1742 GFPTNSPHWYACGL

-1777 PSAFTGSL
+1777 PNAFTGLL
-1785 NSLVVGS
+1785 NSLVVAS

-1802 ILGNVSTILRTTNG
+1802 IIGNVSTILRTTNG
-1816 TSWSYTNGAFPTN
+1816 TTWSNTSGAFSTN

-1861 NVTASG
+1861 NASVSG
-1867 LTTGAQDIAYNS
+1867 LTTGAQDIAYNN
-1879 ELLTYVVAMGTGD
+1879 EILTYVVAMGTGA
-1892 APLNTPLIY
+1892 APLNTPMLY
-1901 GIAASSNVLPIIW
+1901 GITTSSNVLPTTW
-1914 QGVSLDNLSGFN
+1914 QAVSLDNLSGFN

-1937 VAGGITTDSS
+1937 VAGGITTDSNA
-1947 SSPVKWSSDG
+1947 SPVKWSSDG

-1969 NTVRYLA
+1969 DSLRYVA

-1982 ADSIHTAGTTLF
+1982 ADFTHKAGTTAF
-1994 NAPSFSWPGN
+1994 NAPSLFWSGD

-2016 NSGTFVSSGRGTTNK
+2016 NSGTFVSSGRGTSNK
-2031 FWPGIAAN
+2031 FWGGIAGN

-2055 TYDGGYIS
+2055 TYDGGYI
-2063 NRDGNSIPNAASFG
+2063 NNINGGVIPSPYAASFG
-2077 ADYGPLTI
+2077 ADYGSLTI

-2096 WRNDIGEPIII
+2096 WRLDSGDPIILS
-2107 GDIEVYKPTIP
+2107 DIEVYKPTIL

-2163 VQPLVSKLKFYMPL
+2163 VQPLVSKLKFYTPL

-2226 ASNISTLYLNIIK
+2226 ASNISTLYINMIK

-2261 TYIPNLIT
+2261 TYTPSLIT
-2269 FAAATEGS
+2269 FAAATGGS
-2277 TTTNP
+2277 ATTNP
-2282 AYPITNMVDGKLETF
+2282 AYPITNMVDGNLETF
-2297 WQASGRPNPGSP
+2297 WEVSSRPNPGFP
-2309 ITCTYEFNFT
+2309 ITCTYEFNYA
-2319 FNNPVPRINFIQ
+2319 FNTTVPRINFIQ
-2331 LYTGGF
+2331 LYTGPF
-2337 QQGFS
+2337 AQGFS
-2342 ANGIS
+2342 AFGIT

-2352 ANSTKQSVLY
+2352 TNSSKQSVLY
-2362 SNVLTTQYTSLG
+2362 SNVLTTQYTGLG
-2374 VNQNGYM
+2374 VNQKGYM

-2388 PYENLSNI
+2388 PYENVSNI

-2406 GGVPLQINEIN
+2406 NGTPLRINEIS
-2417 FTNIGLVTD
+2417 FTNIGIVTD
-2426 TSTGYTGGT
+2426 TSAGYTGGT
-2435 IASMQRDTVA
+2435 ITTMQRDTVA

-2465 VPNGINVPTVT
+2465 IPNGSNIPSVT
-2476 ARNGL
+2476 ARNGV

-2493 AGEPTGTSNF
+2493 AGETGATSY
-2503 STVKFGAGG
+2503 TGVRFGAGG

-2532 LGIYEGGAGGGGA
+2532 QSVFEGGAGGGGG

-2572 PSNYIPPNLS
+2572 PSNYIPPSLS
-2582 LQTALANSNIMRPA
+2582 LQTALTNSNIMTAA

-2604 GGLQTT
+2604 GGLQTA
-2610 DNGQGGHGVVLINF
+2610 DSGQGGHGVILVNF

-2645 DKLGLFDAPITYSND
+2645 DKLGLFEAPITYSND

-2699 ATMAANSL
+2699 TTMAANSL
-2707 TPRKPTTDFVN
+2707 TPMKPIADFVN

-2732 NVISYFNGNRGLFN
+2732 NVISYFGGNTGLSN

-2768 TDPKYIEFTELYCLL
+2768 TDSKYIEFTELYCLL

-2837 PPQTL
+2837 APQTL
-2842 SSIAQSSDIVQAFYG
+2842 SSITRSSDIVEAFYG

-2868 YVVKDLMAYKPS
+2868 YVVKDLMAYKPTEADAS
-2880 EQDVSTYGSN
+2880 NYGSN

-2895 QFTESYLVRAFDAL
+2895 QFPESYLVRSFDAL

-2918 PYTMGSAIEGIL
+2918 PYTMGSAIEGKIAL
-2930 PVFNYSVYTSPMTR
+2930 FNYKVFTSPV
-2944 SDGTIVNAPIQIIND
+2944 TINGATVNAPIQMIND
-2959 FQGQITYLYTYQ
+2959 FQGQLTYLYTYQ
-2971 NSNAADYSTIHMS
+2971 NSNIANISTIHMT
-2984 KILMTSTTIQ
+2984 KISMTSTMIQ

-3008 NIIGTLSYE
+3008 NIIGTVTYE
-3017 NFNNLN
+3017 NFNAAN
-3023 PSTSVQAVTQF
+3023 PSTSVMAVTQF
-3034 GFNFASNYPL
+3034 GFNLSGSNPF
-3044 NPIINFTTGT
+3044 NPILNYTVGT
-3054 SNYYNKYSI
+3054 NNYYNNYSP
-3063 NSQIASSNVGR
+3063 NSPLKASNVGKTLT
-3074 AVSDVFGNLYVSDRL
+3074 DVYGYLYAADRL
-3089 GGSKLYQNVCTIQV
+3089 GGSGLYENICTIQV
-3103 FQQQFSNSP
+3103 YQQPFSNSP

-3118 SYYLSQYNTSEDA
+3118 SHVLSEY
-3131 IRSLRETFNTNLA
+3131 
-3144 AAQIEVNSAQNNVNS
+3144 
-3159 AQITLTQAQT
+3159 
-3169 TLTSTSN
+3169 
-3176 ALNAAIATLNLNSG
+3176 NSG
-3190 TYNTL
+3190 I
-3195 VAKQNI
+3195 QNP
-3201 EDLLEAIINEAQYNL
+3201 
-3216 SIASLQLAEAEEVVG
+3216 
-3231 NYQADITSAQAGLQE
+3231 
-3246 AIDYGSGQE
+3246 
-3255 TIDFYQELLTQ
+3255 F
-3266 AQDNLSDATTARNDL
+3266 
-3281 QADVNRYTNTINTN
+3281 
-3295 EPAYNAAVLET
+3295 
-3306 AAAQAAFDNDTGYQN
+3306 
-3321 ALTAK
+3321 
-3326 DDAQTAYDNALSA
+3326 
-3339 ASSAQG
+3339 
-3345 IYDGFN
+3345 
-3351 STLSTKIA
+3351 
-3359 IRNNVLGTLSGV
+3359 
-3371 EAAVRAIQGP
+3371 
-3381 YYDFFVSKYKN
+3381 YDFFVSRYTN
-3392 IWHLQGTQ
+3392 MWHLQGTQ
-3400 NLSTVYGVRLDSP
+3400 NLSTIYGVRLTSP

-3446 NTTDLATYPSYSK
+3446 NTTDLANYPSYSK

-3498 FNSFIDNINMP
+3498 FNSFIQNINMP

-3517 NADTFNY
+3517 NADSFNY

-3549 FGYISVKDLSNEVL
+3549 FGYISIKDLSNEVV

-3568 SNVNAEYLTVLGLFT
+3568 SNVNAEYLTVLGIFT

-3626 NAPTITSILS
+3626 NAPTITSILT

-3795 GAIINNSECEWSGA
+3795 GAIINNTECEWSGA